1 MMNFMNEMKIKN
13 YSIDYQKDR
22 FTIKKIVRLSKIY
35 RLFSIIIFFSGTFQ
49 IHAQDFYWENPKN
62 FVNADCVFPLVVKN
76 NNENYVFWEEVES
89 KKKEISISLRKYENI
104 NSFYDNRKFSGL
116 IKYSGNEVP
125 DIYSAAVLENGQICV
140 CAATQTG
147 EIFVFS
153 SSDKGKSFEKTKI
166 NTELLLIAPK
176 IYSSSKDTF
185 VLFCSAG
192 IENNFALYYAESAD
206 GKNWSSLKI
215 FEPTENFNNPFIP
228 VLYQSNGNDYVIF
241 QSQFLSIE
249 TNQMSYQL
257 YLTKKNIDK
266 WTTPVLLTDKKS
278 LNQKNTKGF
287 FEFQNQR
294 PNMIYFNG
302 ENYITWERSE
312 NKETSIWIAKFSEN
326 GIIPGSAQE
335 ITSKSNAS
343 RPVFFEYLNDLYVT
357 WFDDRTG
364 HQSIYFAKKTGEY
377 WEETKL
383 ISDKNSNMFVNPL
396 LMKDSLS
403 FVWQKN
409 NRITILSPDKSVLP
423 PSIKPVN
430 FIEGK
435 RTKQKNPSFKIIF
448 PEDSSQIA
456 GYSFLWTKKDDKSE
470 PQEIIENFPKQNS
483 LKFSM
488 EESGEYVLKVKIT
501 DYAGNW
507 SESVNSYF
515 VLDADP
521 PEPPKINITNLDKYG
536 FMQSNTM
543 ALEWEKSVSEDTAGY
558 VYRFDYIGGIPK
570 SIAVS
575 KNHPM
580 KLSDSKVMEI
590 KNQLYQKYEKELF
603 KKRKFQ
609 DKIQT
614 QKLKSKN
621 FYNLKNGVYVFSV
634 AAIDECGNLGE
645 SSSELVILNKYQP
658 STYISSLETIKNEAS
673 EIILTVNGG
682 GFTYDGTI
690 SEIYIDKDGK
700 LPYDL
705 IIKKNEN
712 PYKVTD
718 NSKIININLGN
729 DLEEGKYKIGL
740 LHTDRGIYFSD
751 NILTVLQSGTVKIE
765 GEYQKQSILNSE
777 FETAR
782 YKIQLNLIIA
792 FILIFLVTLV
802 LLFIIVFSIK
812 IKYENNLTEKEVIA
826 LEKGEVMPLIKK
838 EKKKRLPSLK
848 DRLIIFIY
856 TLVVVIVLAV
866 TLQNGVRI
874 INLQEETMA
883 TAMEKRAEVLLESI
897 CSGVKNFFPVNNLL
911 ELTSLPNQKN
921 AMEEVKYIT
930 IIGQKYEDFSS
941 ENINYVWATNDSQI
955 LEKIDTPSLIYGE
968 SELIVSEINDVTKK
982 YLNLDYTIAT
992 KISSLSDKI
1001 EELTKQAEILYRSNV
1016 KEDNDEAERISIMIT
1031 DLRNEIDLQL
1041 QEFSKTAGGS
1051 YPHFDLQN
1059 ISRKNKDFIF
1069 YRPVLYRQG
1078 TTENYVH
1085 AVVYLE
1091 LSTQSMID
1099 ELDRSLVRI
1108 ISFALVIAFLAVV
1121 VGGLGAYFFA
1131 VIIVRPIKKLE
1142 SHVIMIGQTK
1152 NKIHL
1157 KGKDVIIKQ
1166 NDEIGRL
1173 GNAVNNM
1180 THELIANA
1188 EEEKLTMDGKA
1199 VQKAFLPLVDSGVNN
1214 KETFA
1219 EFNDETLECFGYYE
1233 GESGVSGDYFDYK
1246 ILDDTWFCVIKC
1258 DAAGHG
1264 IPAAIIMTVVATI
1277 FRRFFDKWTYKKDGV
1292 NLSILV
1298 EQINDFIEG
1307 LGLKG
1312 KFATLIICLLN
1323 RKNGELYMCNAG
1335 DNLVHIFDSKTKKM
1349 KLLKLSSSP
1358 TAGIFTSELVA
1369 MKGGFIVEKTVLNHQ
1384 DILFLY
1390 TDGIEESTRKIREAD
1405 YSVRQNKVEI
1415 KRMNPKTQT
1424 EETEIKLEDAKE
1436 EFGYERIV
1444 DIIESVYNKKKYI
1457 LYKTDNPNKLEK
1469 LEFDFTK
1476 CQGTVSE
1483 AVLALAS
1490 LEKVFRLY
1498 KSPKVTQKDYVKV
1511 DKKIDDFLLKYF
1523 NIYSEYAAKKSE
1535 NVENAFNYID
1545 YDMVLEDEQSDD
1557 LTLLAIKLK

>member
-1 MMNFMNEMKIKN
+1 MCIFG
-13 YSIDYQKDR
+13 
-22 FTIKKIVRLSKIY
+22 LSKV
-35 RLFSIIIFFSGTFQ
+35 
-49 IHAQDFYWENPKN
+49 HAQDFYWEKPKT
-62 FVNADCVFPLVVKN
+62 FVNAESVFPLVAKN
-76 NNENYVFWEEVES
+76 SNESYVFWEEVES
-89 KKKEISISLRKYENI
+89 KKKEISISLRKYENL
-104 NSFYDNRKFSGL
+104 NSFYDNRTFSGV

-125 DIYSAAVLENGQICV
+125 DIYSAAVLENGTIAV

-147 EIFVFS
+147 DIFVFS

-166 NTELLLIAPK
+166 DTELLLIAPK
-176 IYSSSKDTF
+176 IYASSKEKF
-185 VLFCSAG
+185 ILFCSVG
-192 IENNFALYYAESAD
+192 FENNFLLYYAESAD
-206 GKNWSSLKI
+206 GKNWSKLKV
-215 FEPTENFNNPFIP
+215 FEPAESFSNPFIP
-228 VLYQSNGNDYVIF
+228 VLYKSNGNDYVVF
-241 QSQFLSIE
+241 QSQYLSVE
-249 TNQMSYQL
+249 TNQISYQL
-257 YLTKKNIDK
+257 YLTKKNNEQ
-266 WTTPVLLTDKKS
+266 WTVPVLLTDRKS

-294 PNMIYFNG
+294 PNMINFDS
-302 ENYITWERSE
+302 ENYIAWERSE
-312 NKETSIWIAKFSEN
+312 NKDTSIWFAKFSEN

-335 ITSKSNAS
+335 ITSKANAS
-343 RPVFFEYLNDLYVT
+343 RPIFFEYQNDLYLT

-396 LMKDSLS
+396 IIEDSLS

-409 NRITILSPDKSVLP
+409 NRIAILSPDKSVLP
-423 PSIKPVN
+423 PVVKPVN
-430 FIEGK
+430 FVEGK
-435 RTKQKNPSFKIIF
+435 KTKQKNPSFKIIF

-456 GYSFLWTKKDDKSE
+456 GYSFLWTKKDDENE
-470 PQEIIENFPKQNS
+470 PPELIEHFLKENN

-507 SESVNSYF
+507 SETVNSNF
-515 VLDADP
+515 VLDIDP
-521 PEPPKINITNLDKYG
+521 PKPPEIKLNNLDKYG
-536 FMQSNTM
+536 FMHSNSM
-543 ALEWEKSVSEDTAGY
+543 KLEWQKSESEDTAGY
-558 VYRFDYIGGIPK
+558 VYRFDYAGGIPK

-580 KLSDSKVMEI
+580 KLSDAKVLEI
-590 KNQLYQKYEKELF
+590 KNQLYQKYEKELL

-614 QKLKSKN
+614 QGLKSKN
-621 FYNLKNGVYVFSV
+621 YYNLRNGVYVFSV

-645 SSSELVILNKYQP
+645 SSSALVILNKYQP
-658 STYISSLETIKNEAS
+658 STYISSVESQKNEAS
-673 EIILTVNGG
+673 EIILTVYGG

-705 IIKKNEN
+705 VIKNTEN
-712 PYKVTD
+712 PFKVSD

-729 DLEEGKYKIGL
+729 DLEEGQYKIGL
-740 LHTDRGIYFSD
+740 LHTDRGLYFSD

-765 GEYQKQSILNSE
+765 GEYHRQSKLNSD
-777 FETAR
+777 FESAE

-792 FILIFLVTLV
+792 FILIVLVTIV
-802 LLFIIVFSIK
+802 LLFFIIFSIK
-812 IKYENNLTEKEVIA
+812 LKCEKNLTKKEVRA
-826 LEKGEVMPLIKK
+826 LEKGEIMPLVKK

-848 DRLIIFIY
+848 DKLIIFIY

-866 TLQNGVRI
+866 TMQNGMRI

-883 TAMEKRAEVLLESI
+883 TALENRAEVLLESI
-897 CSGVKNFFPVNNLL
+897 CTGVKNFFPVNNLL

-941 ENINYVWATNDSQI
+941 ENLNYVWATNDSQI
-955 LEKIDTPSLIYGE
+955 LEKIDTSSLIYGE
-968 SELIVSEINDVTKK
+968 SELTVSEINDVTKK

-992 KISSLSDKI
+992 NLSDLSNKI
-1001 EELTKQAEILYRSNV
+1001 EDLTKQAEILYKSNV
-1016 KEDNDEAERISIMIT
+1016 QADNDEADRISVMIT
-1031 DLRNEIDLQL
+1031 DLRNEIDIQV
-1041 QEFSKTAGGS
+1041 QDYSKIAGGS
-1051 YPHFDLQN
+1051 YPQFDLHN
-1059 ISRKNKDFIF
+1059 INRKNKDFIF
-1069 YRPVLYRQG
+1069 YKPVLYRQG

-1091 LSTQSMID
+1091 LSTQSLID
-1099 ELDRSLVRI
+1099 ELDRSLFKI
-1108 ISFALVIAFLAVV
+1108 ISFAIIIAFFAVV

-1157 KGKDVIIKQ
+1157 KGQDVVIKQ

-1199 VQKAFLPLVDSGVNN
+1199 VQKAFLPLVDSGFNN
-1214 KETFA
+1214 KQTFA
-1219 EFNDETLECFGYYE
+1219 EFSDDKLECFGYYE

-1292 NLSILV
+1292 NLSLLV

-1349 KLLKLSSSP
+1349 KLLQLSSSP
-1358 TAGIFTSELVA
+1358 TAGIFTSELVS
-1369 MKGGFIVEKTVLNHQ
+1369 MKGGFVVEKTVLNHG

-1405 YSVRQNKVEI
+1405 YSVRQNQVEV
-1415 KRMNPKTQT
+1415 KRMNLETHK
-1424 EETEIKLEDAKE
+1424 EETEIKMEDSKE

-1444 DIIESVYNKKKYI
+1444 NIIESVYNKKKYI
-1457 LYKTDNPNKLEK
+1457 LQKIDNPDKQEK

-1498 KSPKVTQKDYVKV
+1498 KSPQVTQKDYVKV

>member
-1 MMNFMNEMKIKN
+1 MNGMKRKN
-13 YSIDYQKDR
+13 DRIYYQKESV
-22 FTIKKIVRLSKIY
+22 TIKKIVSLSIMF
-35 RLFSIIIFFSGTFQ
+35 RFFSIIMCIFGLSKV
-49 IHAQDFYWENPKN
+49 HAQDFYWENPKT
-62 FVNADCVFPLVVKN
+62 FVNAESVFPLVAKN
-76 NNENYVFWEEVES
+76 SNESYVFWEEVES
-89 KKKEISISLRKYENI
+89 KKKEISISLRKYENL
-104 NSFYDNRKFSGL
+104 NSFYDNRTFSGV

-125 DIYSAAVLENGQICV
+125 DIYSAAVLENGTIAV

-147 EIFVFS
+147 DIFVFS

-166 NTELLLIAPK
+166 DTELLLIAPK
-176 IYSSSKDTF
+176 IYASSKEKF
-185 VLFCSAG
+185 ILFCSVG
-192 IENNFALYYAESAD
+192 FENNFLLYYAESAD
-206 GKNWSSLKI
+206 GKNWSKLKV
-215 FEPTENFNNPFIP
+215 FEPAESFSNPFIP
-228 VLYQSNGNDYVIF
+228 VLYKSNENDYVVF
-241 QSQFLSIE
+241 QSQYLSVE
-249 TNQMSYQL
+249 TNQISYQL
-257 YLTKKNIDK
+257 YLTKKNNEQ
-266 WTTPVLLTDKKS
+266 WTVPVLLTDRKS

-294 PNMIYFNG
+294 PNMINFDS
-302 ENYITWERSE
+302 ENYIAWERSE
-312 NKETSIWIAKFSEN
+312 NKDTSIWFAKFSEN

-335 ITSKSNAS
+335 ITSKANAS
-343 RPVFFEYLNDLYVT
+343 RPIFFEYQNDLYLT
-357 WFDDRTG
+357 WFDDRSG

-396 LMKDSLS
+396 IIEDSLS

-409 NRITILSPDKSVLP
+409 NRIAILSPDKSVLP
-423 PSIKPVN
+423 PVVKPVN
-430 FIEGK
+430 FVEGK
-435 RTKQKNPSFKIIF
+435 KTKQKNPSFKIIF

-456 GYSFLWTKKDDKSE
+456 GYSFLWTKKDDE
-470 PQEIIENFPKQNS
+470 NQPPELIEHFLKENN

-507 SESVNSYF
+507 SETVNSNF
-515 VLDADP
+515 VLDINPPKP
-521 PEPPKINITNLDKYG
+521 PEIKLNNLDKYG
-536 FMQSNTM
+536 FMHSNSM
-543 ALEWEKSVSEDTAGY
+543 KLEWQKSESEDTAGY
-558 VYRFDYIGGIPK
+558 VYRFDYAGGIPK

-580 KLSDSKVMEI
+580 KLSDAKVLEI
-590 KNQLYQKYEKELF
+590 KNQLYQKYEKELL

-614 QKLKSKN
+614 QGLKSKN
-621 FYNLKNGVYVFSV
+621 YYNLRNGVYVFSV

-645 SSSELVILNKYQP
+645 SSSALVILNKYQP
-658 STYISSLETIKNEAS
+658 STYISSVETQKNEAS
-673 EIILTVNGG
+673 EIILTVYGG

-705 IIKKNEN
+705 VIKNTEN
-712 PYKVTD
+712 PFKVSD

-740 LHTDRGIYFSD
+740 LHTDRGLYFSD

-765 GEYQKQSILNSE
+765 GEYHRQSKLNSD
-777 FETAR
+777 FELAE

-792 FILIFLVTLV
+792 FILIVLVTIV
-802 LLFIIVFSIK
+802 LLFFIIFSIK
-812 IKYENNLTEKEVIA
+812 LKCEKNLTKKEVRA
-826 LEKGEVMPLIKK
+826 LEKGEIMPLVKK

-848 DRLIIFIY
+848 DKLIIFIY

-866 TLQNGVRI
+866 TMQNGMRI

-883 TAMEKRAEVLLESI
+883 TALENRAEVLLESI
-897 CSGVKNFFPVNNLL
+897 CTGVKNFFPVNNLL

-941 ENINYVWATNDSQI
+941 ENLNYVWATNDSQI
-955 LEKIDTPSLIYGE
+955 LEKIDTSSLIYGE
-968 SELIVSEINDVTKK
+968 SELTVSEINDVTKK

-992 KISSLSDKI
+992 NLSDLSNKI
-1001 EELTKQAEILYRSNV
+1001 EDLTKQAEILYKSNV
-1016 KEDNDEAERISIMIT
+1016 QADNDEADRISVMIT
-1031 DLRNEIDLQL
+1031 DLRNEIDIQV
-1041 QEFSKTAGGS
+1041 QDYSKIAGGS
-1051 YPHFDLQN
+1051 YPQFDLHN
-1059 ISRKNKDFIF
+1059 INRKNKDFIF
-1069 YRPVLYRQG
+1069 YKPVLYRQG

-1091 LSTQSMID
+1091 LSTQSLID
-1099 ELDRSLVRI
+1099 ELDRSLFKI
-1108 ISFALVIAFLAVV
+1108 ISFAIIIAFFAVV

-1157 KGKDVIIKQ
+1157 KGQDVVIKQ

-1199 VQKAFLPLVDSGVNN
+1199 VQKAFLPLVDSGFNN
-1214 KETFA
+1214 KQTFA
-1219 EFNDETLECFGYYE
+1219 EFSDDKLECFGYYE

-1292 NLSILV
+1292 NLSLLV

-1349 KLLKLSSSP
+1349 KLLQLSSSP
-1358 TAGIFTSELVA
+1358 TAGIFTSELVS
-1369 MKGGFIVEKTVLNHQ
+1369 MKGGFVVEKTVLKHG

-1405 YSVRQNKVEI
+1405 YSVRQNQVEV
-1415 KRMNPKTQT
+1415 KRMNLETHK
-1424 EETEIKLEDAKE
+1424 EETEIKMEDSKE

-1444 DIIESVYNKKKYI
+1444 NIIESVYNKKKYI
-1457 LYKTDNPNKLEK
+1457 LQKIDNPDKQEK

-1498 KSPKVTQKDYVKV
+1498 KSPQVTQKDYVKV

>member
-1 MMNFMNEMKIKN
+1 MKRKN
-13 YSIDYQKDR
+13 DRIYYQKESV
-22 FTIKKIVRLSKIY
+22 TIKKIVSLSIMF
-35 RLFSIIIFFSGTFQ
+35 RFFSIIMCIFGLSKV
-49 IHAQDFYWENPKN
+49 HAQDFYWENPKT
-62 FVNADCVFPLVVKN
+62 FVNAESVFPLVAKN
-76 NNENYVFWEEVES
+76 SNESYVFWEEVES
-89 KKKEISISLRKYENI
+89 KKKEISISLRKYENL
-104 NSFYDNRKFSGL
+104 NSFYDNRTFSGV

-125 DIYSAAVLENGQICV
+125 DIYSAAVLENGTIAV

-147 EIFVFS
+147 DIFVFS

-166 NTELLLIAPK
+166 DTELLLIAPK
-176 IYSSSKDTF
+176 IYASSKEKF
-185 VLFCSAG
+185 ILFCSVG
-192 IENNFALYYAESAD
+192 FENNFLLYYAESAD
-206 GKNWSSLKI
+206 GKNWSKLKV
-215 FEPTENFNNPFIP
+215 FEPAESFSNPFIP
-228 VLYQSNGNDYVIF
+228 VLYKSNGNDYVVF
-241 QSQFLSIE
+241 QSQYLSVE

-257 YLTKKNIDK
+257 YLTKKNNDK
-266 WTTPVLLTDKKS
+266 WTVPVLLTDRKS

-294 PNMIYFNG
+294 PNMINFDS
-302 ENYITWERSE
+302 ENYIAWERSE
-312 NKETSIWIAKFSEN
+312 NKDTSIWFAKFSEN

-335 ITSKSNAS
+335 ITSKANAS
-343 RPVFFEYLNDLYVT
+343 RPIFFEYQNDLYLT

-396 LMKDSLS
+396 IIEDSLS

-409 NRITILSPDKSVLP
+409 NRIAILSPDKSVLP
-423 PSIKPVN
+423 PVVKPVN
-430 FIEGK
+430 FVEGK
-435 RTKQKNPSFKIIF
+435 KTKQKNPSFKIIF

-456 GYSFLWTKKDDKSE
+456 GYSFLWTKKDDENE
-470 PQEIIENFPKQNS
+470 PPELIEHFLKENN

-507 SESVNSYF
+507 SETVNSNF
-515 VLDADP
+515 VLDIDP
-521 PEPPKINITNLDKYG
+521 PKPPEIKLNNLDKYG
-536 FMQSNTM
+536 FMHSNSM
-543 ALEWEKSVSEDTAGY
+543 KLEWQKSESEDTAGY
-558 VYRFDYIGGIPK
+558 VYRFDYAGGIPK

-580 KLSDSKVMEI
+580 KLSDANVLEI
-590 KNQLYQKYEKELF
+590 KNQLYQKYEKELL

-614 QKLKSKN
+614 QGLQSKN
-621 FYNLKNGVYVFSV
+621 YYNLRNGVYVFSV

-645 SSSELVILNKYQP
+645 SSSALVILNKYQP
-658 STYISSLETIKNEAS
+658 STYISSVETQKNEAS
-673 EIILTVNGG
+673 EIILTVYGG

-705 IIKKNEN
+705 VIKNTEN
-712 PYKVTD
+712 PFKVSD

-740 LHTDRGIYFSD
+740 LHTDRGLYFSD

-765 GEYQKQSILNSE
+765 GEYHRQSKLNSD
-777 FETAR
+777 FESAE

-792 FILIFLVTLV
+792 FILIVLVTIV
-802 LLFIIVFSIK
+802 LLFFIIFSIK
-812 IKYENNLTEKEVIA
+812 LKCEKNLTKKEVRA
-826 LEKGEVMPLIKK
+826 LEKGEIMPLVKK

-848 DRLIIFIY
+848 DKLIIFIY
-856 TLVVVIVLAV
+856 TLVVVIVLVV
-866 TLQNGVRI
+866 TMQNGMRI

-883 TAMEKRAEVLLESI
+883 TALENRAEVLLESI
-897 CSGVKNFFPVNNLL
+897 CTGVKNFFPVNNLL

-941 ENINYVWATNDSQI
+941 ENLNYVWATNDSQI
-955 LEKIDTPSLIYGE
+955 LEKIDTSSLIYGE
-968 SELIVSEINDVTKK
+968 SELTVSEINDVTKK

-992 KISSLSDKI
+992 NLSDLSNKI
-1001 EELTKQAEILYRSNV
+1001 EDLTKQAEILYKSNV
-1016 KEDNDEAERISIMIT
+1016 QTDNDEADRISVMIT
-1031 DLRNEIDLQL
+1031 DLRNEIDIQV
-1041 QEFSKTAGGS
+1041 QDYSKTAGGS
-1051 YPHFDLQN
+1051 YPQFDLHN
-1059 ISRKNKDFIF
+1059 INRKNKDFIF
-1069 YRPVLYRQG
+1069 YKPVLYRQG

-1091 LSTQSMID
+1091 LSTQSLID
-1099 ELDRSLVRI
+1099 ELDRSLFKI
-1108 ISFALVIAFLAVV
+1108 ISFAIIIAFFAVV

-1157 KGKDVIIKQ
+1157 KGQDVVIKQ

-1199 VQKAFLPLVDSGVNN
+1199 VQKAFLPLVDSGFNN
-1214 KETFA
+1214 KQTFA
-1219 EFNDETLECFGYYE
+1219 EFSDDKLECFGYYE

-1292 NLSILV
+1292 NLSLLV

-1349 KLLKLSSSP
+1349 KLLQLSSSP
-1358 TAGIFTSELVA
+1358 TAGIFTSELVS
-1369 MKGGFIVEKTVLNHQ
+1369 MKGGFVVEKTVLKHG

-1405 YSVRQNKVEI
+1405 YSVRQNQVEV
-1415 KRMNPKTQT
+1415 KRMNLETHK
-1424 EETEIKLEDAKE
+1424 EETEIKMEDSKE

-1444 DIIESVYNKKKYI
+1444 NIIESVYNKKKYI
-1457 LYKTDNPNKLEK
+1457 LQKIDNPDKQEK

-1498 KSPKVTQKDYVKV
+1498 KSPQVTQKDYVKV

>member
-1 MMNFMNEMKIKN
+1 MKRKN
-13 YSIDYQKDR
+13 DRIYYQKESV
-22 FTIKKIVRLSKIY
+22 TIKKIVSLSIMF
-35 RLFSIIIFFSGTFQ
+35 RFFSIIMCIFGLSKV
-49 IHAQDFYWENPKN
+49 HAQDFYWENPKT
-62 FVNADCVFPLVVKN
+62 FVNAESVFPLVAKN
-76 NNENYVFWEEVES
+76 SNESYVFWEEVES
-89 KKKEISISLRKYENI
+89 KKKEISISLRKYENL
-104 NSFYDNRKFSGL
+104 NSFYDNRTFSGV

-125 DIYSAAVLENGQICV
+125 DIYSAAVLENGTIAV

-147 EIFVFS
+147 DIFVFS

-166 NTELLLIAPK
+166 DTELLLIAPK
-176 IYSSSKDTF
+176 IYASSKEKF
-185 VLFCSAG
+185 ILFCSVG
-192 IENNFALYYAESAD
+192 FENNFLLYYAESAD
-206 GKNWSSLKI
+206 GKNWSKLKV
-215 FEPTENFNNPFIP
+215 FEPAESFSNPFIP
-228 VLYQSNGNDYVIF
+228 VLYKSNGNDYVVF
-241 QSQFLSIE
+241 QSQYLSVE

-257 YLTKKNIDK
+257 YLTKRNNEQ
-266 WTTPVLLTDKKS
+266 WTVPVLLTDRKS

-294 PNMIYFNG
+294 PNMINFDS
-302 ENYITWERSE
+302 ENYIAWERSE
-312 NKETSIWIAKFSEN
+312 NKDTSIWFAKFSEN

-335 ITSKSNAS
+335 ITSNANAS
-343 RPVFFEYLNDLYVT
+343 RPIFFEYQNDLYLT

-396 LMKDSLS
+396 IIEDSLS

-409 NRITILSPDKSVLP
+409 NRIAILSPDKSVLP
-423 PSIKPVN
+423 PVVKPVN
-430 FIEGK
+430 FVEGK
-435 RTKQKNPSFKIIF
+435 KTKQKNPSFKIIF

-456 GYSFLWTKKDDKSE
+456 GYSFLWTKKDDENE
-470 PQEIIENFPKQNS
+470 PPELIEHFLKENN

-507 SESVNSYF
+507 SETVNSNF
-515 VLDADP
+515 VLDIDP
-521 PEPPKINITNLDKYG
+521 PKPPEIKLNNLDKYG
-536 FMQSNTM
+536 FMHSNSM
-543 ALEWEKSVSEDTAGY
+543 KLEWQKSESEDTAGY
-558 VYRFDYIGGIPK
+558 VYRFDYAGGIPK

-580 KLSDSKVMEI
+580 KLSDAKVLEI
-590 KNQLYQKYEKELF
+590 KNQLYQKYEKELL

-614 QKLKSKN
+614 KELKSKN
-621 FYNLKNGVYVFSV
+621 YYNLRNGVYVFSV

-645 SSSELVILNKYQP
+645 SSSALVILNKYQP
-658 STYISSLETIKNEAS
+658 STYISSVETQKNEAS
-673 EIILTVNGG
+673 EIILTVYGG

-705 IIKKNEN
+705 VVKNTEN
-712 PYKVTD
+712 PFKVSD

-740 LHTDRGIYFSD
+740 LHTDRGLYFSD

-765 GEYQKQSILNSE
+765 GEYHRQSKLNSD
-777 FETAR
+777 FESAE

-792 FILIFLVTLV
+792 FILIVLVTIV
-802 LLFIIVFSIK
+802 LLFFIIFSIK
-812 IKYENNLTEKEVIA
+812 LKCEKNLTKKEVRA
-826 LEKGEVMPLIKK
+826 LEKGEIMPLVKK

-848 DRLIIFIY
+848 DKLIIFIY

-866 TLQNGVRI
+866 TMQNGMRI

-883 TAMEKRAEVLLESI
+883 TALENRAEVLLESI
-897 CSGVKNFFPVNNLL
+897 CTGVKNFFPVNNLL

-941 ENINYVWATNDSQI
+941 ENLNYVWATNDSQI
-955 LEKIDTPSLIYGE
+955 LEKIDTSSLIYGE
-968 SELIVSEINDVTKK
+968 SELTVSEINDVTKK

-992 KISSLSDKI
+992 NLSDLSNKI
-1001 EELTKQAEILYRSNV
+1001 EDLTKQAEILYKSNV
-1016 KEDNDEAERISIMIT
+1016 QADNDEADRISVMIT
-1031 DLRNEIDLQL
+1031 DLRNEIDIQV
-1041 QEFSKTAGGS
+1041 QDYSKTAGGS
-1051 YPHFDLQN
+1051 YPQFDLHN
-1059 ISRKNKDFIF
+1059 INRKNKDFIF
-1069 YRPVLYRQG
+1069 YKPVLYRQG

-1091 LSTQSMID
+1091 LSTQSLID
-1099 ELDRSLVRI
+1099 ELDRSLFKI
-1108 ISFALVIAFLAVV
+1108 ISFAIIIAFFAVV

-1157 KGKDVIIKQ
+1157 KGQDVVIKQ

-1199 VQKAFLPLVDSGVNN
+1199 VQKAFLPLVDSGFNN
-1214 KETFA
+1214 KQTFA
-1219 EFNDETLECFGYYE
+1219 EFSDDKLECFGYYE

-1292 NLSILV
+1292 NLSLLV

-1349 KLLKLSSSP
+1349 KLLQLSSSP
-1358 TAGIFTSELVA
+1358 TAGIFTSELVS
-1369 MKGGFIVEKTVLNHQ
+1369 MKGGFVVEKTVLNHG

-1405 YSVRQNKVEI
+1405 YSVRQNQVEV
-1415 KRMNPKTQT
+1415 KRMNLETHK
-1424 EETEIKLEDAKE
+1424 EETEIKMEDSKE

-1444 DIIESVYNKKKYI
+1444 NIIESVYNKKKYI
-1457 LYKTDNPNKLEK
+1457 LQKIDNPDKQEK

-1498 KSPKVTQKDYVKV
+1498 KSPQVTQKDYVKV

>member
-1 MMNFMNEMKIKN
+1 MKRKN
-13 YSIDYQKDR
+13 DRIYYQKESM
-22 FTIKKIVRLSKIY
+22 TIKKIVRLSIIF
-35 RLFSIIIFFSGTFQ
+35 RFFSIIMCIFGLSKV
-49 IHAQDFYWENPKN
+49 HAQDFYWENPKT
-62 FVNADCVFPLVVKN
+62 FVNAESVFPLVAKN
-76 NNENYVFWEEVES
+76 SNESYVFWEEVES
-89 KKKEISISLRKYENI
+89 KKKEISISLRKYENL
-104 NSFYDNRKFSGL
+104 NSFYDNRTFSGV

-125 DIYSAAVLENGQICV
+125 DIYSAAVLENGTIAV

-147 EIFVFS
+147 DIFVFS

-166 NTELLLIAPK
+166 DTELLLIAPK
-176 IYSSSKDTF
+176 IYASSKEKF
-185 VLFCSAG
+185 ILFCSVG
-192 IENNFALYYAESAD
+192 FENNFLLYYAESAD
-206 GKNWSSLKI
+206 GKNWSKLKV
-215 FEPTENFNNPFIP
+215 FEPAESFSNPFIP
-228 VLYQSNGNDYVIF
+228 VLYKSNGNDYVVF
-241 QSQFLSIE
+241 QSQYLSVE

-257 YLTKKNIDK
+257 YLTKRNNEQ
-266 WTTPVLLTDKKS
+266 WTVPVLLTDRKS

-294 PNMIYFNG
+294 PNMINFDS
-302 ENYITWERSE
+302 ENYIAWERSE
-312 NKETSIWIAKFSEN
+312 NKDTSIWFAKFSEN

-335 ITSKSNAS
+335 ITSNANAS
-343 RPVFFEYLNDLYVT
+343 RPIFFEYQNDLYLT

-396 LMKDSLS
+396 IIEDSLS

-409 NRITILSPDKSVLP
+409 NRIAILSPDKSVLP
-423 PSIKPVN
+423 PVVKPVN
-430 FIEGK
+430 FVEGK
-435 RTKQKNPSFKIIF
+435 KTKQKNPSYKIIF

-456 GYSFLWTKKDDKSE
+456 GYSFLWTKKDDENE
-470 PQEIIENFPKQNS
+470 PPELIEHFPKENN

-507 SESVNSYF
+507 SETVNSNF
-515 VLDADP
+515 VLDIDP
-521 PEPPKINITNLDKYG
+521 PKPPEIKLNNLDKYG
-536 FMQSNTM
+536 FMHSNSM
-543 ALEWEKSVSEDTAGY
+543 KLEWQKSESEDTAGY
-558 VYRFDYIGGIPK
+558 VYRFDYAGGIPK

-580 KLSDSKVMEI
+580 KLSDAKVLEI
-590 KNQLYQKYEKELF
+590 KNQLYQKYEKELL

-614 QKLKSKN
+614 KELKSKN
-621 FYNLKNGVYVFSV
+621 YYNLRNGVYVFSV

-645 SSSELVILNKYQP
+645 SSSALVILNKYQP
-658 STYISSLETIKNEAS
+658 STYISSVETQKNEAS
-673 EIILTVNGG
+673 EIILTVYGG

-705 IIKKNEN
+705 VVKNTEN
-712 PYKVTD
+712 PFKVSD

-740 LHTDRGIYFSD
+740 LHTDRGLYFSD

-765 GEYQKQSILNSE
+765 GEYHRQSKLNSD
-777 FETAR
+777 FESAE

-792 FILIFLVTLV
+792 FILIVLVTIV
-802 LLFIIVFSIK
+802 LLFFIIFSIK
-812 IKYENNLTEKEVIA
+812 LKCEKNLTKKEVRA
-826 LEKGEVMPLIKK
+826 LEKGEIMPLVKK

-848 DRLIIFIY
+848 DKLIIFIY
-856 TLVVVIVLAV
+856 TLVVVIVLVV
-866 TLQNGVRI
+866 TMQNGMRI

-883 TAMEKRAEVLLESI
+883 TALENRAEVLLESI
-897 CSGVKNFFPVNNLL
+897 CTGVKNFFPVNNLL

-941 ENINYVWATNDSQI
+941 ENLNYVWATNDSQI
-955 LEKIDTPSLIYGE
+955 LEKIDTSSLIYGE
-968 SELIVSEINDVTKK
+968 SELTVSEINDVTKK

-992 KISSLSDKI
+992 NLSDLSNKI
-1001 EELTKQAEILYRSNV
+1001 EDLTKQAEILYKSNV
-1016 KEDNDEAERISIMIT
+1016 QADNDEADRISVMIT
-1031 DLRNEIDLQL
+1031 DLRNEIDIQV
-1041 QEFSKTAGGS
+1041 QDYSKIAGGS
-1051 YPHFDLQN
+1051 YPQFDLHN
-1059 ISRKNKDFIF
+1059 INRKNKDFIF
-1069 YRPVLYRQG
+1069 YKPVLYRQG

-1091 LSTQSMID
+1091 LSTQSLID
-1099 ELDRSLVRI
+1099 ELDRSLFKI
-1108 ISFALVIAFLAVV
+1108 ISFAIIIAFFAVV

-1157 KGKDVIIKQ
+1157 KGQDVVIKQ

-1199 VQKAFLPLVDSGVNN
+1199 VQKAFLPLVDSGFNN
-1214 KETFA
+1214 KQTFA
-1219 EFNDETLECFGYYE
+1219 EFSDDKLECFGYYE

-1292 NLSILV
+1292 NLSLLV

-1349 KLLKLSSSP
+1349 KLLQLSSSP
-1358 TAGIFTSELVA
+1358 TAGIFTSELVS
-1369 MKGGFIVEKTVLNHQ
+1369 MKGGFVVEKTVLKHG

-1405 YSVRQNKVEI
+1405 YSVRQNQVEV
-1415 KRMNPKTQT
+1415 KRMNLETHK
-1424 EETEIKLEDAKE
+1424 EETEIKMEDSKE

-1444 DIIESVYNKKKYI
+1444 NIIESVYNKKKYI
-1457 LYKTDNPNKLEK
+1457 LQKIDNPDKQEK

-1498 KSPKVTQKDYVKV
+1498 KSPQVTQKDYVKV

>member
-1 MMNFMNEMKIKN
+1 MKRKN
-13 YSIDYQKDR
+13 DRIYYQKESK
-22 FTIKKIVRLSKIY
+22 TIKKIVRLSIIF
-35 RLFSIIIFFSGTFQ
+35 RFFSIIMCIFGLSKV
-49 IHAQDFYWENPKN
+49 HAQDFYWENPKT
-62 FVNADCVFPLVVKN
+62 FVNAESVFPLVAKN
-76 NNENYVFWEEVES
+76 SNESYVFWEEVES
-89 KKKEISISLRKYENI
+89 KKKEISISLRKYENL
-104 NSFYDNRKFSGL
+104 NSFYDNRTFSGV

-125 DIYSAAVLENGQICV
+125 DIYSAAVLENGTIAV

-147 EIFVFS
+147 DIFVFS

-166 NTELLLIAPK
+166 DTELLLIAPK
-176 IYSSSKDTF
+176 IYASSKEKF
-185 VLFCSAG
+185 ILFCSVG
-192 IENNFALYYAESAD
+192 FENNFLLYYAESAD
-206 GKNWSSLKI
+206 GKNWSKLKV
-215 FEPTENFNNPFIP
+215 FEPAESFSNPFIP
-228 VLYQSNGNDYVIF
+228 VLYKSNGNDYVVF
-241 QSQFLSIE
+241 QSQYLSVE
-249 TNQMSYQL
+249 TNQISYQL
-257 YLTKKNIDK
+257 YLTKKNNEQ
-266 WTTPVLLTDKKS
+266 WTVPVLLTDRKS

-294 PNMIYFNG
+294 PNMINFDS
-302 ENYITWERSE
+302 ENYIAWERSE
-312 NKETSIWIAKFSEN
+312 NKDTSIWFAKFSEN

-335 ITSKSNAS
+335 ITSKANAS
-343 RPVFFEYLNDLYVT
+343 RPIFFEYQNDLYLT

-396 LMKDSLS
+396 IIEDSLS

-409 NRITILSPDKSVLP
+409 NRIAILSPDKSVLP
-423 PSIKPVN
+423 PVVKPVN
-430 FIEGK
+430 FVEGK
-435 RTKQKNPSFKIIF
+435 KTKQKNPSYKIIF

-456 GYSFLWTKKDDKSE
+456 GYSFLWTKKDDENE
-470 PQEIIENFPKQNS
+470 PPELIEHFPKENN

-488 EESGEYVLKVKIT
+488 EESGDYVLKVKIT

-507 SESVNSYF
+507 SETVNSNF
-515 VLDADP
+515 VLDIDP
-521 PEPPKINITNLDKYG
+521 PKPPEIKLNNLDKYG
-536 FMQSNTM
+536 FMHSNSM
-543 ALEWEKSVSEDTAGY
+543 KLEWQESESEDTAGY
-558 VYRFDYIGGIPK
+558 VYRFDYAGGIPK

-580 KLSDSKVMEI
+580 KLSDAKVLEI
-590 KNQLYQKYEKELF
+590 KNQLYQKYEKELL

-614 QKLKSKN
+614 QELKSKN
-621 FYNLKNGVYVFSV
+621 YYNLRNGVYVFSV

-645 SSSELVILNKYQP
+645 SSSALVILNKYQP
-658 STYISSLETIKNEAS
+658 STYISSVETQKNEAS
-673 EIILTVNGG
+673 EIILTVYGG

-705 IIKKNEN
+705 VVKNTEN
-712 PYKVTD
+712 PFKVSD

-740 LHTDRGIYFSD
+740 LHTDRGLYFSD

-765 GEYQKQSILNSE
+765 GEYHRQSKLNSD
-777 FETAR
+777 FESAE

-792 FILIFLVTLV
+792 FILIVLVTIV
-802 LLFIIVFSIK
+802 LLFFIIFSIK
-812 IKYENNLTEKEVIA
+812 LKCEKNLTKKEVRA
-826 LEKGEVMPLIKK
+826 LEKGEIMPLVKK

-848 DRLIIFIY
+848 DKLIIFIY

-866 TLQNGVRI
+866 TMQNGMRI

-883 TAMEKRAEVLLESI
+883 TALENRAEVLLESI
-897 CSGVKNFFPVNNLL
+897 CTGVKNFFPVNNLL

-941 ENINYVWATNDSQI
+941 ENLNYVWATNDSQI
-955 LEKIDTPSLIYGE
+955 LEKIDTSSLIYGE
-968 SELIVSEINDVTKK
+968 SELTVSEINDVTKK

-992 KISSLSDKI
+992 NLSDLSNKI
-1001 EELTKQAEILYRSNV
+1001 EDLTKQAEILYKSNV
-1016 KEDNDEAERISIMIT
+1016 QADNDEADRISVMIT
-1031 DLRNEIDLQL
+1031 DLRNEIDIQV
-1041 QEFSKTAGGS
+1041 QDYSKTAGGS
-1051 YPHFDLQN
+1051 YPQFDLHN
-1059 ISRKNKDFIF
+1059 INRKNKDFIF
-1069 YRPVLYRQG
+1069 YKPVLYRQG

-1085 AVVYLE
+1085 AVVYFE
-1091 LSTQSMID
+1091 LSTQSLID
-1099 ELDRSLVRI
+1099 ELDRSLFKI
-1108 ISFALVIAFLAVV
+1108 ISFAIIIAFFAVV

-1157 KGKDVIIKQ
+1157 KGQDVVIKQ

-1199 VQKAFLPLVDSGVNN
+1199 VQKAFLPLVDSGFNN
-1214 KETFA
+1214 KQTFA
-1219 EFNDETLECFGYYE
+1219 EFSDDKLECFGYYE

-1292 NLSILV
+1292 NLSLLV

-1349 KLLKLSSSP
+1349 KLLQLSSSP
-1358 TAGIFTSELVA
+1358 TAGIFTSELVS
-1369 MKGGFIVEKTVLNHQ
+1369 MKGGFVVEKTVLNHG

-1405 YSVRQNKVEI
+1405 YSVRQNQVEV
-1415 KRMNPKTQT
+1415 KRMNLETHK
-1424 EETEIKLEDAKE
+1424 EETEIKMEDSKE

-1444 DIIESVYNKKKYI
+1444 NIIESVYNKKKYI
-1457 LYKTDNPNKLEK
+1457 LQKIDNPDKQEK

-1498 KSPKVTQKDYVKV
+1498 KSPQVTQKDYVKV

>member
-1 MMNFMNEMKIKN
+1 MKRKN
-13 YSIDYQKDR
+13 DRIYYQKESM
-22 FTIKKIVRLSKIY
+22 TIKKIVRLSIIF
-35 RLFSIIIFFSGTFQ
+35 RFFSIIMCIFGLSKV
-49 IHAQDFYWENPKN
+49 HAQDFYWENPKT
-62 FVNADCVFPLVVKN
+62 FVNAESVFPLVAKN
-76 NNENYVFWEEVES
+76 SNESYVFWEEVES
-89 KKKEISISLRKYENI
+89 KKKEISISLRKYENL
-104 NSFYDNRKFSGL
+104 NSFYDNRTFSGV

-125 DIYSAAVLENGQICV
+125 DIYSAAVLENGTIAV

-147 EIFVFS
+147 DIFVFS

-166 NTELLLIAPK
+166 DTELLLIAPK
-176 IYSSSKDTF
+176 IYASSKEKF
-185 VLFCSAG
+185 ILFCSVG
-192 IENNFALYYAESAD
+192 FENNFLLYYAESAD
-206 GKNWSSLKI
+206 GKNWSKLKV
-215 FEPTENFNNPFIP
+215 FEPAESFSNPFIP
-228 VLYQSNGNDYVIF
+228 VLYKSNGNDYVVF
-241 QSQFLSIE
+241 QSQYLSVE

-257 YLTKKNIDK
+257 YLTKKNNDK
-266 WTTPVLLTDKKS
+266 WTVPVLLTDRKS

-294 PNMIYFNG
+294 PNMINFDS
-302 ENYITWERSE
+302 ENYIAWERSE
-312 NKETSIWIAKFSEN
+312 NKDTSIWFAKFSEN

-335 ITSKSNAS
+335 ITSKANAS
-343 RPVFFEYLNDLYVT
+343 RPIFFEYQNDLYLT

-396 LMKDSLS
+396 IIEDSLS

-409 NRITILSPDKSVLP
+409 NRIAILSPDKSVLP
-423 PSIKPVN
+423 PVVKPVN
-430 FIEGK
+430 FVKGK
-435 RTKQKNPSFKIIF
+435 KTKQKNPSFKIIF

-456 GYSFLWTKKDDKSE
+456 GYSFLWTKKDDENE
-470 PQEIIENFPKQNS
+470 PPELIEHFPKENN

-507 SESVNSYF
+507 SETVNSNF
-515 VLDADP
+515 VLDINPPKP
-521 PEPPKINITNLDKYG
+521 PEIKLNNLDKYG
-536 FMQSNTM
+536 FMHSNSM
-543 ALEWEKSVSEDTAGY
+543 KLEWQKSESEDTTGY
-558 VYRFDYIGGIPK
+558 VYRFDYAGGIPK

-580 KLSDSKVMEI
+580 KLSDAKVLEI
-590 KNQLYQKYEKELF
+590 KNQLYQKYEKELL
-603 KKRKFQ
+603 KKRKLQ

-614 QKLKSKN
+614 QGLKSKN
-621 FYNLKNGVYVFSV
+621 YYNLRNGVYVFSV

-645 SSSELVILNKYQP
+645 SSSALVILNKYQP
-658 STYISSLETIKNEAS
+658 STYISSVESQKNEAS
-673 EIILTVNGG
+673 EIILTVYGG

-705 IIKKNEN
+705 VVKNTEN
-712 PYKVTD
+712 PFKVSD

-740 LHTDRGIYFSD
+740 LHTDRGLYFSD

-765 GEYQKQSILNSE
+765 GEYHRQSKLNSD
-777 FETAR
+777 FESAE

-792 FILIFLVTLV
+792 FILIVLVTIV
-802 LLFIIVFSIK
+802 LLFFIIFSIK
-812 IKYENNLTEKEVIA
+812 LKCEKNLTKKEVRA
-826 LEKGEVMPLIKK
+826 LEKGEIMPLVKK

-848 DRLIIFIY
+848 DKLIIFIY

-866 TLQNGVRI
+866 TMQNGMRI

-883 TAMEKRAEVLLESI
+883 TALENRAEVLLESI
-897 CSGVKNFFPVNNLL
+897 CTGVKNFFPVNNLL

-941 ENINYVWATNDSQI
+941 ENLNYVWATNDSQI
-955 LEKIDTPSLIYGE
+955 LEKIDTSSLIYGE
-968 SELIVSEINDVTKK
+968 SELTVSEINDVTKK

-992 KISSLSDKI
+992 NLSDLSNKI
-1001 EELTKQAEILYRSNV
+1001 EDLTKQAEILYKSNV
-1016 KEDNDEAERISIMIT
+1016 QADNDEADRISVMIT
-1031 DLRNEIDLQL
+1031 DLRNEIDIQV
-1041 QEFSKTAGGS
+1041 QDYSKIAGGS
-1051 YPHFDLQN
+1051 YPQFDLHN
-1059 ISRKNKDFIF
+1059 INRKNKDFIF
-1069 YRPVLYRQG
+1069 YKPVLYRQG

-1091 LSTQSMID
+1091 LSTQSLID
-1099 ELDRSLVRI
+1099 ELDRSLFKI
-1108 ISFALVIAFLAVV
+1108 ISFAIIIAFFAVV

-1157 KGKDVIIKQ
+1157 KGQDVVIKQ

-1199 VQKAFLPLVDSGVNN
+1199 VQKAFLPLVDSGFNN
-1214 KETFA
+1214 KQTFA
-1219 EFNDETLECFGYYE
+1219 EFSDDKLECFGYYE

-1277 FRRFFDKWTYKKDGV
+1277 FRRFFDKWTYKKDSV
-1292 NLSILV
+1292 NLSLLV

-1349 KLLKLSSSP
+1349 KLLQLSSSP
-1358 TAGIFTSELVA
+1358 TAGIFTSELVS
-1369 MKGGFIVEKTVLNHQ
+1369 MKGGFVVEKTVLNHG

-1405 YSVRQNKVEI
+1405 YSVRQNQVEV
-1415 KRMNPKTQT
+1415 KRMNLETHK
-1424 EETEIKLEDAKE
+1424 EETEIKMEDSKE

-1444 DIIESVYNKKKYI
+1444 NIIESVYNKKKYI
-1457 LYKTDNPNKLEK
+1457 LQKIDNPDKQEK

-1498 KSPKVTQKDYVKV
+1498 KSPQVTQKDYVKV

>member
-1 MMNFMNEMKIKN
+1 MNGMKRKN
-13 YSIDYQKDR
+13 DRIYYQKESV
-22 FTIKKIVRLSKIY
+22 TIKKIVSLSIMF
-35 RLFSIIIFFSGTFQ
+35 RFFSIIMCIFGLSKV
-49 IHAQDFYWENPKN
+49 HAQDFYWENPKT
-62 FVNADCVFPLVVKN
+62 FVNAESVFPLVAKN
-76 NNENYVFWEEVES
+76 SNESYVFWEEVES
-89 KKKEISISLRKYENI
+89 KKKEISISLRKYENL
-104 NSFYDNRKFSGL
+104 NSFYDNRTFSGV

-125 DIYSAAVLENGQICV
+125 DIYSAAVLENGTIAV

-147 EIFVFS
+147 DIFVFS

-166 NTELLLIAPK
+166 DTELLLIAPK
-176 IYSSSKDTF
+176 IYASSKEKF
-185 VLFCSAG
+185 ILFCSVG
-192 IENNFALYYAESAD
+192 FENNFLLYYAESAD
-206 GKNWSSLKI
+206 GKNWSKLKV
-215 FEPTENFNNPFIP
+215 FEPAESFSNPFIP
-228 VLYQSNGNDYVIF
+228 VLYKSNGNDYVVF
-241 QSQFLSIE
+241 QSQYLSVE

-257 YLTKKNIDK
+257 YLTKRNNEQ
-266 WTTPVLLTDKKS
+266 WTVPVLLTDRKS

-294 PNMIYFNG
+294 PNMINFDS
-302 ENYITWERSE
+302 ENYIAWERSE
-312 NKETSIWIAKFSEN
+312 NKDTSIWFAKFSEN

-335 ITSKSNAS
+335 ITSKANAS
-343 RPVFFEYLNDLYVT
+343 RPIFFEYQNDLYLT
-357 WFDDRTG
+357 WFDDRSG

-396 LMKDSLS
+396 IIEDSLS

-409 NRITILSPDKSVLP
+409 NRIAILSPDKSVLP
-423 PSIKPVN
+423 PVVKPVN
-430 FIEGK
+430 FVEGK
-435 RTKQKNPSFKIIF
+435 KTKQKNPSYKIIF

-456 GYSFLWTKKDDKSE
+456 GYSFLWTKKDDENE
-470 PQEIIENFPKQNS
+470 PPELIEYFPKENN

-507 SESVNSYF
+507 SETVNSNF
-515 VLDADP
+515 VLDINPPKP
-521 PEPPKINITNLDKYG
+521 PEIKLNNLDKYG
-536 FMQSNTM
+536 FMHSNSM
-543 ALEWEKSVSEDTAGY
+543 KLEWQKSESEDTAGY
-558 VYRFDYIGGIPK
+558 VYRFDYAGGIPK

-580 KLSDSKVMEI
+580 KLSDAKVLEI
-590 KNQLYQKYEKELF
+590 KNQLYQKYEKELL

-614 QKLKSKN
+614 KELKSKN
-621 FYNLKNGVYVFSV
+621 YYNLRNGVYVFSV

-645 SSSELVILNKYQP
+645 SSSALVILNKYQP
-658 STYISSLETIKNEAS
+658 STYISSVESQKNEAS
-673 EIILTVNGG
+673 EIILTVYGG

-705 IIKKNEN
+705 VIKNTEN
-712 PYKVTD
+712 PFKVSD

-740 LHTDRGIYFSD
+740 LHTDRGLYFSD

-765 GEYQKQSILNSE
+765 GEYHRQSKLNSD
-777 FETAR
+777 FELAE

-792 FILIFLVTLV
+792 FILIVLVTIV
-802 LLFIIVFSIK
+802 LLFFIIFSIK
-812 IKYENNLTEKEVIA
+812 LKCEKNLTKKEVRA
-826 LEKGEVMPLIKK
+826 LEKGEIMPLVKK

-848 DRLIIFIY
+848 DKLIIFIY

-866 TLQNGVRI
+866 TMQNGMRI

-883 TAMEKRAEVLLESI
+883 TALENRAEVLLESI
-897 CSGVKNFFPVNNLL
+897 CTGVKNFFPVNNLL

-941 ENINYVWATNDSQI
+941 ENLNYVWATNDSQI
-955 LEKIDTPSLIYGE
+955 LEKIDTSSLIYGE
-968 SELIVSEINDVTKK
+968 SELTVSEINDVTKK

-992 KISSLSDKI
+992 NLSDLSNKI
-1001 EELTKQAEILYRSNV
+1001 EDLTKQAEILYKSNV
-1016 KEDNDEAERISIMIT
+1016 QADNDEADRISVMIT
-1031 DLRNEIDLQL
+1031 DLRNEIDIQV
-1041 QEFSKTAGGS
+1041 QDYSKIAGGS
-1051 YPHFDLQN
+1051 YPQFDLHN
-1059 ISRKNKDFIF
+1059 INRKNKDFIF
-1069 YRPVLYRQG
+1069 YKPVLYRQG

-1091 LSTQSMID
+1091 LSTQSLID
-1099 ELDRSLVRI
+1099 ELDRSLFKI
-1108 ISFALVIAFLAVV
+1108 ISFAIIIAFFAVV

-1157 KGKDVIIKQ
+1157 KGQDVVIKQ

-1199 VQKAFLPLVDSGVNN
+1199 VQKAFLPLVDSGFNN
-1214 KETFA
+1214 KQTFA
-1219 EFNDETLECFGYYE
+1219 EFSDDKLECFGYYE

-1292 NLSILV
+1292 NLSLLV

-1349 KLLKLSSSP
+1349 KLLQLSSSP
-1358 TAGIFTSELVA
+1358 TAGIFTSELVS
-1369 MKGGFIVEKTVLNHQ
+1369 MKGGFVVEKTVLKHG

-1405 YSVRQNKVEI
+1405 YSVRQNQVEV
-1415 KRMNPKTQT
+1415 KRMNLETHK
-1424 EETEIKLEDAKE
+1424 EETEIKMEDSKE

-1444 DIIESVYNKKKYI
+1444 NIIESVYNKKKYI
-1457 LYKTDNPNKLEK
+1457 LQKIDNPDKQEK

-1498 KSPKVTQKDYVKV
+1498 KSPQVTQKDYVKV

>member
-1 MMNFMNEMKIKN
+1 MNGMKRKN
-13 YSIDYQKDR
+13 DRIYYQKESV
-22 FTIKKIVRLSKIY
+22 TIKKIVSLSIMF
-35 RLFSIIIFFSGTFQ
+35 RFFSIIMCIFGLSKV
-49 IHAQDFYWENPKN
+49 HAQDFYWENPKT
-62 FVNADCVFPLVVKN
+62 FVNAESVFPLVAKN
-76 NNENYVFWEEVES
+76 SNESYVFWEEVES
-89 KKKEISISLRKYENI
+89 KKKEISISLRKYENL
-104 NSFYDNRKFSGL
+104 NSFYDNRTFSGV

-125 DIYSAAVLENGQICV
+125 DIYSAAVLENGTIAV

-147 EIFVFS
+147 DIFVFS

-166 NTELLLIAPK
+166 DTELLLIAPK
-176 IYSSSKDTF
+176 IYASSKEKF
-185 VLFCSAG
+185 ILFCSVG
-192 IENNFALYYAESAD
+192 FENNFLLYYAESAD
-206 GKNWSSLKI
+206 GKNWSKLKV
-215 FEPTENFNNPFIP
+215 FEPAESFSNPFIP
-228 VLYQSNGNDYVIF
+228 VLYKSNENDYVVF
-241 QSQFLSIE
+241 QSQYLSVE
-249 TNQMSYQL
+249 TNQISYQL
-257 YLTKKNIDK
+257 YLTKKNNEQ
-266 WTTPVLLTDKKS
+266 WTVPVLLTDRKS

-294 PNMIYFNG
+294 PNMINFDS
-302 ENYITWERSE
+302 ENYIAWERSE
-312 NKETSIWIAKFSEN
+312 NKDTSIWFAKFSEN

-335 ITSKSNAS
+335 ITSKANAS
-343 RPVFFEYLNDLYVT
+343 RPIFFEYQNDLYLT
-357 WFDDRTG
+357 WFDDRSG

-396 LMKDSLS
+396 IIEDSLS

-409 NRITILSPDKSVLP
+409 NRIAILSPDKSVLP
-423 PSIKPVN
+423 PVVKPVN
-430 FIEGK
+430 FVEGK
-435 RTKQKNPSFKIIF
+435 KTKQKNPSFKIIF

-456 GYSFLWTKKDDKSE
+456 GYSFLWTKKDDENE
-470 PQEIIENFPKQNS
+470 PPELIEYFPKENN

-507 SESVNSYF
+507 SETVNSNF
-515 VLDADP
+515 VLDINPPKP
-521 PEPPKINITNLDKYG
+521 PEIKLNNLDKYG
-536 FMQSNTM
+536 FMHSNSM
-543 ALEWEKSVSEDTAGY
+543 KLEWQKSESEDTAGY
-558 VYRFDYIGGIPK
+558 VYRFDYAGGIPK

-580 KLSDSKVMEI
+580 KLSDAKVLEI
-590 KNQLYQKYEKELF
+590 KNQLYQKYEKELL

-614 QKLKSKN
+614 QGLKSKN
-621 FYNLKNGVYVFSV
+621 YYNLRNGVYVFSV

-645 SSSELVILNKYQP
+645 SSSALVILNKYQP
-658 STYISSLETIKNEAS
+658 STYISSVESQKNEAS
-673 EIILTVNGG
+673 EIILTVYGG

-705 IIKKNEN
+705 VIKNTEN
-712 PYKVTD
+712 PFKVSD

-740 LHTDRGIYFSD
+740 LHTDRGLYFSD

-765 GEYQKQSILNSE
+765 GEYHRQSKLNSD
-777 FETAR
+777 FELAE

-792 FILIFLVTLV
+792 FILIVLVTIV
-802 LLFIIVFSIK
+802 LLFFIIFSIK
-812 IKYENNLTEKEVIA
+812 LKCEKNLTKKEVRA
-826 LEKGEVMPLIKK
+826 LEKGEIMPLVKK

-848 DRLIIFIY
+848 DKLIIFIY

-866 TLQNGVRI
+866 TMQNGMRI

-883 TAMEKRAEVLLESI
+883 TALENRAEVLLESI
-897 CSGVKNFFPVNNLL
+897 CTGVKNFFPVNNLL

-941 ENINYVWATNDSQI
+941 ENLNYVWATNDSQI
-955 LEKIDTPSLIYGE
+955 LEKIDTSSLIYGE
-968 SELIVSEINDVTKK
+968 SELTVSEINDVTKK

-992 KISSLSDKI
+992 NLSDLSNKI
-1001 EELTKQAEILYRSNV
+1001 EDLTKQAEILYKSNV
-1016 KEDNDEAERISIMIT
+1016 QADNDEADRISVMIT
-1031 DLRNEIDLQL
+1031 DLRNEIDIQV
-1041 QEFSKTAGGS
+1041 QDYSKIAGGS
-1051 YPHFDLQN
+1051 YPQFDLHN
-1059 ISRKNKDFIF
+1059 INRKNKDFIF
-1069 YRPVLYRQG
+1069 YKPVLYRQG

-1091 LSTQSMID
+1091 LSTQSLID
-1099 ELDRSLVRI
+1099 ELDRSLFKI
-1108 ISFALVIAFLAVV
+1108 ISFAIIIAFFAVV

-1157 KGKDVIIKQ
+1157 KGQDVVIKQ

-1199 VQKAFLPLVDSGVNN
+1199 VQKAFLPLVDSGFNN
-1214 KETFA
+1214 KQTFA
-1219 EFNDETLECFGYYE
+1219 EFSDDKLECFGYYE

-1292 NLSILV
+1292 NLSLLV

-1349 KLLKLSSSP
+1349 KLLQLSSSP
-1358 TAGIFTSELVA
+1358 TAGIFTSELVS
-1369 MKGGFIVEKTVLNHQ
+1369 MKGGFVVEKTVLKHG

-1405 YSVRQNKVEI
+1405 YSVRQNQVEV
-1415 KRMNPKTQT
+1415 KRMNLETHK
-1424 EETEIKLEDAKE
+1424 EETEIKMEDSKE

-1444 DIIESVYNKKKYI
+1444 NIIESVYNKKKYI
-1457 LYKTDNPNKLEK
+1457 LQKIDNPDKQEK

-1498 KSPKVTQKDYVKV
+1498 KSPQVTQKDYVKV

>member
-1 MMNFMNEMKIKN
+1 MCIFG
-13 YSIDYQKDR
+13 
-22 FTIKKIVRLSKIY
+22 LSKV
-35 RLFSIIIFFSGTFQ
+35 
-49 IHAQDFYWENPKN
+49 HAQDFYWENPKT
-62 FVNADCVFPLVVKN
+62 FVNAESVFPLVAKN
-76 NNENYVFWEEVES
+76 SNESYVFWEEVES
-89 KKKEISISLRKYENI
+89 KKKEISISLRKYENL
-104 NSFYDNRKFSGL
+104 NSFYDNRTFSGV

-125 DIYSAAVLENGQICV
+125 DIYSAAVLENGTIAV

-147 EIFVFS
+147 DIFVFS

-166 NTELLLIAPK
+166 DTELLLIAPK
-176 IYSSSKDTF
+176 IYASSKEKF
-185 VLFCSAG
+185 ILFCSVG
-192 IENNFALYYAESAD
+192 FENNFLLYYAESAD
-206 GKNWSSLKI
+206 GKNWSKLKV
-215 FEPTENFNNPFIP
+215 FEPAENFSNPFIP
-228 VLYQSNGNDYVIF
+228 VLYKSNGNDYVVF
-241 QSQFLSIE
+241 QSQYLSVE

-257 YLTKKNIDK
+257 YLTKKNNDK
-266 WTTPVLLTDKKS
+266 WTVPVLLTDRKS

-294 PNMIYFNG
+294 PNMINFDS
-302 ENYITWERSE
+302 ENYIAWERSE
-312 NKETSIWIAKFSEN
+312 NKDTSIWFAKFSEN

-335 ITSKSNAS
+335 ITSKANAS
-343 RPVFFEYLNDLYVT
+343 RPIFFEYQNDLYLT

-364 HQSIYFAKKTGEY
+364 HQSIYFTKKTGEY
-377 WEETKL
+377 WEETKI

-396 LMKDSLS
+396 IIEDSLS

-409 NRITILSPDKSVLP
+409 NRIAILSPDKSVLP
-423 PSIKPVN
+423 PVVKPVN
-430 FIEGK
+430 FVEGK
-435 RTKQKNPSFKIIF
+435 KTKQKNPSYKIIF

-456 GYSFLWTKKDDKSE
+456 GYSFLWTKKDDENE
-470 PQEIIENFPKQNS
+470 PPELIEHFPKENN

-507 SESVNSYF
+507 SETVNSNF
-515 VLDADP
+515 VLDIDP
-521 PEPPKINITNLDKYG
+521 PKPPEIKLNNLDKYG
-536 FMQSNTM
+536 FMHSNSM
-543 ALEWEKSVSEDTAGY
+543 KLEWQKSESEDTAGY
-558 VYRFDYIGGIPK
+558 VYRFDYAGGIPK

-580 KLSDSKVMEI
+580 KLSDAKVLEI
-590 KNQLYQKYEKELF
+590 KNQLYQKYEKELL

-614 QKLKSKN
+614 QELKSKN
-621 FYNLKNGVYVFSV
+621 YYNLRNGVYVFSV

-645 SSSELVILNKYQP
+645 SSSALVILNKYQP
-658 STYISSLETIKNEAS
+658 STYISSVESQKNEAS
-673 EIILTVNGG
+673 EIILTVYGG

-705 IIKKNEN
+705 VVKNTEN
-712 PYKVTD
+712 PFKVSD

-740 LHTDRGIYFSD
+740 LHTDRGLYFSD

-765 GEYQKQSILNSE
+765 GEYHRQSKLNSD
-777 FETAR
+777 FESAE

-792 FILIFLVTLV
+792 FILIVLVTIV
-802 LLFIIVFSIK
+802 LLFFIIFSIK
-812 IKYENNLTEKEVIA
+812 LKCEKNLTKKEVRA
-826 LEKGEVMPLIKK
+826 LEKGEIMPLVKK

-848 DRLIIFIY
+848 DKLIIYIY

-866 TLQNGVRI
+866 TMQNGMRI

-883 TAMEKRAEVLLESI
+883 TALENRAEVLLESI
-897 CSGVKNFFPVNNLL
+897 CTGVKNFFPVNNLL

-941 ENINYVWATNDSQI
+941 ENLNYVWATNDSQI
-955 LEKIDTPSLIYGE
+955 LEKIDTSSLIYGE
-968 SELIVSEINDVTKK
+968 SELTVSEINDVTKK

-992 KISSLSDKI
+992 NLSDLSNKI
-1001 EELTKQAEILYRSNV
+1001 EDLTKQAEILYKSNV
-1016 KEDNDEAERISIMIT
+1016 QADNDEADRISVMIT
-1031 DLRNEIDLQL
+1031 DLRNEIDIQV
-1041 QEFSKTAGGS
+1041 QDYSKTAGGS
-1051 YPHFDLQN
+1051 YPQFDLHN
-1059 ISRKNKDFIF
+1059 INRKNKDFIF
-1069 YRPVLYRQG
+1069 YKPVLYRQG

-1091 LSTQSMID
+1091 LSTQSLID
-1099 ELDRSLVRI
+1099 ELDRSLFKI
-1108 ISFALVIAFLAVV
+1108 ISFAIIIAFFAVV

-1157 KGKDVIIKQ
+1157 KGQDVVIKQ

-1199 VQKAFLPLVDSGVNN
+1199 VQKAFLPLVDSGFNN
-1214 KETFA
+1214 KQTFA
-1219 EFNDETLECFGYYE
+1219 EFSDDKLECFGYYE

-1292 NLSILV
+1292 NLSLLV

-1349 KLLKLSSSP
+1349 KLLQLSSSP
-1358 TAGIFTSELVA
+1358 TAGIFTSELVS
-1369 MKGGFIVEKTVLNHQ
+1369 MKGGFVVEKTVLKHG

-1405 YSVRQNKVEI
+1405 YSVRQNQVEV
-1415 KRMNPKTQT
+1415 KRMNLETHK
-1424 EETEIKLEDAKE
+1424 EETEIKMEDSKE

-1444 DIIESVYNKKKYI
+1444 NIIESVYNKKKYI
-1457 LYKTDNPNKLEK
+1457 LQKIDNPDKQEK

-1498 KSPKVTQKDYVKV
+1498 KSPQVTQKDYVKV

>member
-1 MMNFMNEMKIKN
+1 MKRKSDRI
-13 YSIDYQKDR
+13 YYQKESM
-22 FTIKKIVRLSKIY
+22 TIKKIVRLSIIF
-35 RLFSIIIFFSGTFQ
+35 RFFSIIMCIFGLSKV
-49 IHAQDFYWENPKN
+49 HAQDFYWENPKT
-62 FVNADCVFPLVVKN
+62 FVNAESVFPLVAKN
-76 NNENYVFWEEVES
+76 SNESYVFWEEVES
-89 KKKEISISLRKYENI
+89 KKKEISISLRKYENL
-104 NSFYDNRKFSGL
+104 NSFYDNRTFSGV

-125 DIYSAAVLENGQICV
+125 DIYSAAVLENGTIAV

-147 EIFVFS
+147 DIFVFS

-166 NTELLLIAPK
+166 DTELLLIAPK
-176 IYSSSKDTF
+176 IYASSKEKF
-185 VLFCSAG
+185 ILFCSVG
-192 IENNFALYYAESAD
+192 FENNFLLYYAESAD
-206 GKNWSSLKI
+206 GKNWSKLKV
-215 FEPTENFNNPFIP
+215 FEPAESFSNPFIP
-228 VLYQSNGNDYVIF
+228 VLYKSNGNDYVVF
-241 QSQFLSIE
+241 QSQYLSVE
-249 TNQMSYQL
+249 TNQISYQL
-257 YLTKKNIDK
+257 YLTKKNNEQ
-266 WTTPVLLTDKKS
+266 WTVPVLLTDRKS

-294 PNMIYFNG
+294 PNMINFDS
-302 ENYITWERSE
+302 ENYIAWERSE
-312 NKETSIWIAKFSEN
+312 NKDTSIWFAKFSEN

-335 ITSKSNAS
+335 ITSKANAS
-343 RPVFFEYLNDLYVT
+343 RPIFFEYQNDLYLT

-396 LMKDSLS
+396 IIEDSLS

-409 NRITILSPDKSVLP
+409 NRIAILSPDKSVLP
-423 PSIKPVN
+423 PVVKPVN
-430 FIEGK
+430 FVEGK
-435 RTKQKNPSFKIIF
+435 KTKQKNPSYKIIF

-456 GYSFLWTKKDDKSE
+456 GYSFLWTKKDDENE
-470 PQEIIENFPKQNS
+470 PPELIEYFPKENN

-507 SESVNSYF
+507 SETVNSNF
-515 VLDADP
+515 VLDINPPKP
-521 PEPPKINITNLDKYG
+521 PEIKLNNLDKYG
-536 FMQSNTM
+536 FMHSNSM
-543 ALEWEKSVSEDTAGY
+543 KLEWQKSESEDTAGY
-558 VYRFDYIGGIPK
+558 VYRFDYAGGIPK

-580 KLSDSKVMEI
+580 KLSDAKVLEI
-590 KNQLYQKYEKELF
+590 KNQLYQKYEKELL

-614 QKLKSKN
+614 QGLKSKN
-621 FYNLKNGVYVFSV
+621 YYNLRNGVYVFSV

-645 SSSELVILNKYQP
+645 SSSALVILNKYQP
-658 STYISSLETIKNEAS
+658 STYISSVESQKNEAS
-673 EIILTVNGG
+673 EIILTVYGG

-705 IIKKNEN
+705 VIKNTEN
-712 PYKVTD
+712 PFKVSD

-729 DLEEGKYKIGL
+729 DLEEGQYKIGL
-740 LHTDRGIYFSD
+740 LHTDRGLYFSD

-765 GEYQKQSILNSE
+765 GEYHRQSKLNSD
-777 FETAR
+777 FESAE

-792 FILIFLVTLV
+792 FILIVLVTIV
-802 LLFIIVFSIK
+802 LLFFIIFSIK
-812 IKYENNLTEKEVIA
+812 LKCEKNLTKKEVRA
-826 LEKGEVMPLIKK
+826 LEKGEIMPLVKK

-848 DRLIIFIY
+848 DKLIIFIY

-866 TLQNGVRI
+866 TMQNGMRI

-883 TAMEKRAEVLLESI
+883 TALENRAEVLLESI
-897 CSGVKNFFPVNNLL
+897 CTGVKNFFPVNNLL

-941 ENINYVWATNDSQI
+941 ENLNYVWATNDSQI
-955 LEKIDTPSLIYGE
+955 LEKIDTSSLIYGE
-968 SELIVSEINDVTKK
+968 SELTVSEINDVTKK

-992 KISSLSDKI
+992 NLSDLSNKI
-1001 EELTKQAEILYRSNV
+1001 EDLTKQAEILYKSNV
-1016 KEDNDEAERISIMIT
+1016 QADNDEADRISVMIT
-1031 DLRNEIDLQL
+1031 DLRNEIDIQV
-1041 QEFSKTAGGS
+1041 QDYSKTAGGS
-1051 YPHFDLQN
+1051 YPQFDLHN
-1059 ISRKNKDFIF
+1059 INKKNKDFIF
-1069 YRPVLYRQG
+1069 YKPVLYRQG

-1091 LSTQSMID
+1091 LSTQSLID
-1099 ELDRSLVRI
+1099 ELDRSLFKI
-1108 ISFALVIAFLAVV
+1108 ISFAIIIAFFAVV

-1157 KGKDVIIKQ
+1157 KGQDVVIKQ

-1199 VQKAFLPLVDSGVNN
+1199 VQKAFLPLMDSGFNN
-1214 KETFA
+1214 KQTFA
-1219 EFNDETLECFGYYE
+1219 EFSDDKLECFGYYE

-1292 NLSILV
+1292 NLSLLV

-1349 KLLKLSSSP
+1349 KLLQLSSSP
-1358 TAGIFTSELVA
+1358 TAGIFTSELIS
-1369 MKGGFIVEKTVLNHQ
+1369 MKGGFVVEKTVLNHG

-1405 YSVRQNKVEI
+1405 YSVRQNQVEV
-1415 KRMNPKTQT
+1415 KRMNLETHK
-1424 EETEIKLEDAKE
+1424 EETEIKMEDSKE

-1444 DIIESVYNKKKYI
+1444 NIIESVYNKKKYI
-1457 LYKTDNPNKLEK
+1457 LQKIDNPDKQEK

-1498 KSPKVTQKDYVKV
+1498 KSPQVTQKDYVKV

>member
-1 MMNFMNEMKIKN
+1 MKRKN
-13 YSIDYQKDR
+13 DRIYYQKESV
-22 FTIKKIVRLSKIY
+22 TIKKIVSLSIMF
-35 RLFSIIIFFSGTFQ
+35 RFFSIIMCIFGLSKV
-49 IHAQDFYWENPKN
+49 HAQDFYWENPKT
-62 FVNADCVFPLVVKN
+62 FVNAESVFPLVAKN
-76 NNENYVFWEEVES
+76 SNESYVFWEEVES
-89 KKKEISISLRKYENI
+89 KKKEISISLRKYENL
-104 NSFYDNRKFSGL
+104 NSFYDNRTFSGV

-125 DIYSAAVLENGQICV
+125 DIYSAAVLENGTIAV

-147 EIFVFS
+147 DIFVFS

-166 NTELLLIAPK
+166 DTELLLIAPK
-176 IYSSSKDTF
+176 IYASSKEKF
-185 VLFCSAG
+185 ILFCSVG
-192 IENNFALYYAESAD
+192 FENNFLLYYAESAD
-206 GKNWSSLKI
+206 GKNWSKLKV
-215 FEPTENFNNPFIP
+215 FEPAESFSNPFIP
-228 VLYQSNGNDYVIF
+228 VLYKSNGNDYVVF
-241 QSQFLSIE
+241 QSQYLSVE

-257 YLTKKNIDK
+257 YLTKRNNEQ
-266 WTTPVLLTDKKS
+266 WTVPVLLTDRKS

-294 PNMIYFNG
+294 PNMINFDS
-302 ENYITWERSE
+302 ENYIAWERSE
-312 NKETSIWIAKFSEN
+312 NKDTSIWFAKFSEN

-335 ITSKSNAS
+335 ITSNANAS
-343 RPVFFEYLNDLYVT
+343 RPIFFEYQNDLYLT

-396 LMKDSLS
+396 IIEDSLS

-409 NRITILSPDKSVLP
+409 NRIAILSPDKSVLP
-423 PSIKPVN
+423 PVVKPVN
-430 FIEGK
+430 FVEGK
-435 RTKQKNPSFKIIF
+435 KTKQKNPSFKIIF

-456 GYSFLWTKKDDKSE
+456 GYSFLWTKKDDENE
-470 PQEIIENFPKQNS
+470 PPELIEHFLKENN

-507 SESVNSYF
+507 SETVNSNF
-515 VLDADP
+515 VLDIDP
-521 PEPPKINITNLDKYG
+521 PKPPEIKLNNLDKYG
-536 FMQSNTM
+536 FMHSNSM
-543 ALEWEKSVSEDTAGY
+543 KLEWQKSESEDTAGY
-558 VYRFDYIGGIPK
+558 VYRFDYAGGIPK

-580 KLSDSKVMEI
+580 KLSDAKVLEI
-590 KNQLYQKYEKELF
+590 KNQLYQKYEKELL

-614 QKLKSKN
+614 QELKSKN
-621 FYNLKNGVYVFSV
+621 YYNLRNGVYVFSV

-645 SSSELVILNKYQP
+645 SSSALVILNKYQP
-658 STYISSLETIKNEAS
+658 STYISSVESQKNEAS
-673 EIILTVNGG
+673 EIILTVYGG

-705 IIKKNEN
+705 VVKNTEN
-712 PYKVTD
+712 PFKVSD

-729 DLEEGKYKIGL
+729 DLEKGKYKIGL
-740 LHTDRGIYFSD
+740 LHTDRGLYFSD

-765 GEYQKQSILNSE
+765 GEYHRQSKLNSD
-777 FETAR
+777 FESAE

-792 FILIFLVTLV
+792 FILIVLVTIV
-802 LLFIIVFSIK
+802 LLFFIIFSIK
-812 IKYENNLTEKEVIA
+812 LKCEKNLTKKEVRA
-826 LEKGEVMPLIKK
+826 LEKGEIMPLVKK

-848 DRLIIFIY
+848 DKLIIFIY

-866 TLQNGVRI
+866 TMQNGMRI

-883 TAMEKRAEVLLESI
+883 TALENRAEVLLESI
-897 CSGVKNFFPVNNLL
+897 CTGVKNFFPVNNLL

-941 ENINYVWATNDSQI
+941 ENLNYVWATNDSQI
-955 LEKIDTPSLIYGE
+955 LEKIDTSSLIYGE
-968 SELIVSEINDVTKK
+968 SELTVSEINDVTKK

-992 KISSLSDKI
+992 NLSDLSNKI
-1001 EELTKQAEILYRSNV
+1001 EDLTKQAEILYKSNV
-1016 KEDNDEAERISIMIT
+1016 QADNDEADRISVMIT
-1031 DLRNEIDLQL
+1031 DLRNEIDIQV
-1041 QEFSKTAGGS
+1041 QDYSKTAGGS
-1051 YPHFDLQN
+1051 YPQFDLHN
-1059 ISRKNKDFIF
+1059 INRKNKDFIF
-1069 YRPVLYRQG
+1069 YKPVLYRQG

-1091 LSTQSMID
+1091 LSTQSLID
-1099 ELDRSLVRI
+1099 ELDRSLFKI
-1108 ISFALVIAFLAVV
+1108 ISFAIIIAFFAVV

-1157 KGKDVIIKQ
+1157 KGQDVVIKQ

-1199 VQKAFLPLVDSGVNN
+1199 VQKAFLPLVDSGFNN
-1214 KETFA
+1214 KQTFA
-1219 EFNDETLECFGYYE
+1219 EFSDDKLECFGYYE

-1292 NLSILV
+1292 NLSLLV

-1349 KLLKLSSSP
+1349 KLLQLSSSP
-1358 TAGIFTSELVA
+1358 TAGIFTSELVS
-1369 MKGGFIVEKTVLNHQ
+1369 MKGGFVVEKTVLNHG

-1405 YSVRQNKVEI
+1405 YSVRQNQVEV
-1415 KRMNPKTQT
+1415 KRMNLETHK
-1424 EETEIKLEDAKE
+1424 EETEIKMEDSKE

-1444 DIIESVYNKKKYI
+1444 NIIESVYNKKKYI
-1457 LYKTDNPNKLEK
+1457 LQKIDNPDKQEK

-1498 KSPKVTQKDYVKV
+1498 KSPQVTQKDYVKV

>member
-1 MMNFMNEMKIKN
+1 MCIFG
-13 YSIDYQKDR
+13 
-22 FTIKKIVRLSKIY
+22 LSKV
-35 RLFSIIIFFSGTFQ
+35 
-49 IHAQDFYWENPKN
+49 HAQDFYWEKPKT
-62 FVNADCVFPLVVKN
+62 FVNAESVFPLVAKN
-76 NNENYVFWEEVES
+76 SNETYVFWEEVES
-89 KKKEISISLRKYENI
+89 KKKEISISLRKYENL
-104 NSFYDNRKFSGL
+104 NSFYDNRTFSGV

-125 DIYSAAVLENGQICV
+125 DIYSAAVLENGTIAV

-147 EIFVFS
+147 DIFVFS

-166 NTELLLIAPK
+166 DTELLLIAPK
-176 IYSSSKDTF
+176 IYASSKEKF
-185 VLFCSAG
+185 ILFCSVG
-192 IENNFALYYAESAD
+192 FENNFLLYYAESAD
-206 GKNWSSLKI
+206 GKNWSKLKV
-215 FEPTENFNNPFIP
+215 FEPAESFSNPFIP
-228 VLYQSNGNDYVIF
+228 VLYKSNGNDYVVF
-241 QSQFLSIE
+241 QSQYLSVE
-249 TNQMSYQL
+249 TNQISYQL
-257 YLTKKNIDK
+257 YLTKKNNEQ
-266 WTTPVLLTDKKS
+266 WTVPVLLTDRKS

-294 PNMIYFNG
+294 PNMINFDS
-302 ENYITWERSE
+302 ENYIAWERSE
-312 NKETSIWIAKFSEN
+312 NKDTSIWFAKFSEN

-335 ITSKSNAS
+335 ITSKANAS
-343 RPVFFEYLNDLYVT
+343 RPIFFEYQNDLYLT

-383 ISDKNSNMFVNPL
+383 FSDKNSNMFVNPL
-396 LMKDSLS
+396 IIEDSLS

-409 NRITILSPDKSVLP
+409 NRIAILSPDKSVLP
-423 PSIKPVN
+423 PVVKPVN
-430 FIEGK
+430 FVEGK
-435 RTKQKNPSFKIIF
+435 KTKQKNPSYKIIF

-456 GYSFLWTKKDDKSE
+456 GYSFLWTKKDDENE
-470 PQEIIENFPKQNS
+470 PPELIEHFPKENN

-507 SESVNSYF
+507 SETVNSNF
-515 VLDADP
+515 VLDIDP
-521 PEPPKINITNLDKYG
+521 PKPPEIKLNNLDKYG
-536 FMQSNTM
+536 FMHSNSM
-543 ALEWEKSVSEDTAGY
+543 KLEWQKSESEDTAGY
-558 VYRFDYIGGIPK
+558 VYRFDYAGGIPK

-580 KLSDSKVMEI
+580 KLSDAKVLEI
-590 KNQLYQKYEKELF
+590 KNQLYQKYEKELL

-614 QKLKSKN
+614 QGLKSKN
-621 FYNLKNGVYVFSV
+621 YYNLRNGVYVFSV

-645 SSSELVILNKYQP
+645 SSSALVILNKYQP
-658 STYISSLETIKNEAS
+658 STYISSVESQKNEAS
-673 EIILTVNGG
+673 EIILTVYGG

-705 IIKKNEN
+705 VIKNTEN
-712 PYKVTD
+712 PFKVSD

-729 DLEEGKYKIGL
+729 DLEEGQYKIGL
-740 LHTDRGIYFSD
+740 LHTDRGLYFSD

-765 GEYQKQSILNSE
+765 GEYHRQSKLNSD
-777 FETAR
+777 FESAE

-792 FILIFLVTLV
+792 FILIVLVTIV
-802 LLFIIVFSIK
+802 LLFFIIFSIK
-812 IKYENNLTEKEVIA
+812 LKCEKNLTKKEVRA
-826 LEKGEVMPLIKK
+826 LEKGEIMPLVKK

-848 DRLIIFIY
+848 DKLIIFIY

-866 TLQNGVRI
+866 TMQNGMRI

-883 TAMEKRAEVLLESI
+883 TALENRAEVLLESI
-897 CSGVKNFFPVNNLL
+897 CTGVKNFFPVNNLL

-941 ENINYVWATNDSQI
+941 ENLNYVWATNDSQI
-955 LEKIDTPSLIYGE
+955 LEKIDTSSLIYGE
-968 SELIVSEINDVTKK
+968 SELTVSEINDVTKK

-992 KISSLSDKI
+992 NLSDLSNKI
-1001 EELTKQAEILYRSNV
+1001 EDLTKQAEILYKSNV
-1016 KEDNDEAERISIMIT
+1016 QADNDEADRISVMIT
-1031 DLRNEIDLQL
+1031 DLRNEIDIQV
-1041 QEFSKTAGGS
+1041 QDYSKTAGGS
-1051 YPHFDLQN
+1051 YPQFDLHN
-1059 ISRKNKDFIF
+1059 INRKNKDFIF
-1069 YRPVLYRQG
+1069 YKPVLYRQG

-1091 LSTQSMID
+1091 LSTQSLID
-1099 ELDRSLVRI
+1099 ELDRSLFKI
-1108 ISFALVIAFLAVV
+1108 ISFAIIIAFFAVV

-1157 KGKDVIIKQ
+1157 KGQDVVIKQ

-1199 VQKAFLPLVDSGVNN
+1199 VQKAFLPLVDSGFNN
-1214 KETFA
+1214 KQTFA
-1219 EFNDETLECFGYYE
+1219 EFSDDKLECFGYYE

-1292 NLSILV
+1292 NLSLLV

-1349 KLLKLSSSP
+1349 KLLQLSSSP
-1358 TAGIFTSELVA
+1358 TAGIFTSELVSL
-1369 MKGGFIVEKTVLNHQ
+1369 KGGFVVEKTVLNHG

-1405 YSVRQNKVEI
+1405 YSVRQNQVEV
-1415 KRMNPKTQT
+1415 KRMNLETHK
-1424 EETEIKLEDAKE
+1424 EETEIKMEDSKE

-1444 DIIESVYNKKKYI
+1444 NIIESVYNKKKYI
-1457 LYKTDNPNKLEK
+1457 LQKIDNPDKQEK

-1498 KSPKVTQKDYVKV
+1498 KSPQVTQKDYVKV

>member
-1 MMNFMNEMKIKN
+1 MNGMKRKSDRI
-13 YSIDYQKDR
+13 YYQKESM
-22 FTIKKIVRLSKIY
+22 TIKKIVRLSIIF
-35 RLFSIIIFFSGTFQ
+35 RFFSIIMCIFGLSKV
-49 IHAQDFYWENPKN
+49 HAQDFYWEKPKT
-62 FVNADCVFPLVVKN
+62 FVNAESVFPLVAKN
-76 NNENYVFWEEVES
+76 SNETYVFWEEVES
-89 KKKEISISLRKYENI
+89 KKKEISISLRKYENL
-104 NSFYDNRKFSGL
+104 NSFYDNRTFSGV

-125 DIYSAAVLENGQICV
+125 DIYSAAVLENGTIAV

-147 EIFVFS
+147 DIFVFS

-166 NTELLLIAPK
+166 DTELLLIAPK
-176 IYSSSKDTF
+176 IYASSKEKF
-185 VLFCSAG
+185 ILFCSVG
-192 IENNFALYYAESAD
+192 FENNFLLYYAESAD
-206 GKNWSSLKI
+206 GKNWSKLKV
-215 FEPTENFNNPFIP
+215 FEPAESFSNPFIP
-228 VLYQSNGNDYVIF
+228 VLYKSNGNDYVVF
-241 QSQFLSIE
+241 QSQYLSVE
-249 TNQMSYQL
+249 TNQISYQL
-257 YLTKKNIDK
+257 YLTKKNNEQ
-266 WTTPVLLTDKKS
+266 WTVPVLLTDRKS

-294 PNMIYFNG
+294 PNMINFDS
-302 ENYITWERSE
+302 ENYIAWERSE
-312 NKETSIWIAKFSEN
+312 NKDTSIWFAKFSEN

-335 ITSKSNAS
+335 ITSKANAS
-343 RPVFFEYLNDLYVT
+343 RPIFFEYQNDLYLT

-383 ISDKNSNMFVNPL
+383 FSDKNSNMFVNPL
-396 LMKDSLS
+396 IIEDSLS

-409 NRITILSPDKSVLP
+409 NRIAILSPDKSVLP
-423 PSIKPVN
+423 PVVKPVN
-430 FIEGK
+430 FVEGK
-435 RTKQKNPSFKIIF
+435 KTKQKNPSYKIIF

-456 GYSFLWTKKDDKSE
+456 GYSFLWTKKDDENE
-470 PQEIIENFPKQNS
+470 PPELIEHFPKENN

-507 SESVNSYF
+507 SETVNSNF
-515 VLDADP
+515 VLDIDP
-521 PEPPKINITNLDKYG
+521 PKPPEIKLNNLDKYG
-536 FMQSNTM
+536 FMHSNSM
-543 ALEWEKSVSEDTAGY
+543 KLEWQKSESEDTAGY
-558 VYRFDYIGGIPK
+558 VYRFDYAGGIPK

-580 KLSDSKVMEI
+580 KLSDAKVLEI
-590 KNQLYQKYEKELF
+590 KNQLYQKYEKELL

-614 QKLKSKN
+614 QGLKSKN
-621 FYNLKNGVYVFSV
+621 YYNLRNGVYVFSV

-645 SSSELVILNKYQP
+645 SSSALVILNKYQP
-658 STYISSLETIKNEAS
+658 STYISSVESQKNEAS
-673 EIILTVNGG
+673 EIILTVYGG

-705 IIKKNEN
+705 VIKNTEN
-712 PYKVTD
+712 PFKVSD

-729 DLEEGKYKIGL
+729 DLEEGQYKIGL
-740 LHTDRGIYFSD
+740 LHTDRGLYFSD

-765 GEYQKQSILNSE
+765 GEYHRQSKLNSD
-777 FETAR
+777 FESAE

-792 FILIFLVTLV
+792 FILIVLVTIV
-802 LLFIIVFSIK
+802 LLFFIIFSIK
-812 IKYENNLTEKEVIA
+812 LKCEKNLTKKEVRA
-826 LEKGEVMPLIKK
+826 LEKGEIMPLVKK

-848 DRLIIFIY
+848 DKLIIFIY

-866 TLQNGVRI
+866 TMQNGMRI

-883 TAMEKRAEVLLESI
+883 TALENRAEVLLESI
-897 CSGVKNFFPVNNLL
+897 CTGVKNFFPVNNLL

-941 ENINYVWATNDSQI
+941 ENLNYVWATNDSQI
-955 LEKIDTPSLIYGE
+955 LEKIDTSSLIYGE
-968 SELIVSEINDVTKK
+968 SELTVSEINDVTKK

-992 KISSLSDKI
+992 NLSDLSNKI
-1001 EELTKQAEILYRSNV
+1001 EDLTKQAEILYKSNV
-1016 KEDNDEAERISIMIT
+1016 QADNDEADRISVMIT
-1031 DLRNEIDLQL
+1031 DLRNEIDIQV
-1041 QEFSKTAGGS
+1041 QDYSKTAGGS
-1051 YPHFDLQN
+1051 YPQFDLHN
-1059 ISRKNKDFIF
+1059 INRKNKDFIF
-1069 YRPVLYRQG
+1069 YKPVLYRQG

-1091 LSTQSMID
+1091 LSTQSLID
-1099 ELDRSLVRI
+1099 ELDRSLFKI
-1108 ISFALVIAFLAVV
+1108 ISFAIIIAFFAVV

-1157 KGKDVIIKQ
+1157 KGQDVVIKQ

-1199 VQKAFLPLVDSGVNN
+1199 VQKAFLPLVDSGFNN
-1214 KETFA
+1214 KQTFA
-1219 EFNDETLECFGYYE
+1219 EFSDDKLECFGYYE

-1292 NLSILV
+1292 NLSLLV

-1349 KLLKLSSSP
+1349 KLLQLSSSP
-1358 TAGIFTSELVA
+1358 TAGIFTSELVSL
-1369 MKGGFIVEKTVLNHQ
+1369 KGGFVVEKTVLNHG

-1405 YSVRQNKVEI
+1405 YSVRQNQVEV
-1415 KRMNPKTQT
+1415 KRMNLETHK
-1424 EETEIKLEDAKE
+1424 EETEIKMEDSKE

-1444 DIIESVYNKKKYI
+1444 NIIESVYNKKKYI
-1457 LYKTDNPNKLEK
+1457 LQKIDNPDKQEK

-1498 KSPKVTQKDYVKV
+1498 KSPQVTQKDYVKV

>member
-1 MMNFMNEMKIKN
+1 MINFD
-13 YSIDYQKDR
+13 S
-22 FTIKKIVRLSKIY
+22 
-35 RLFSIIIFFSGTFQ
+35 
-49 IHAQDFYWENPKN
+49 
-62 FVNADCVFPLVVKN
+62 
-76 NNENYVFWEEVES
+76 
-89 KKKEISISLRKYENI
+89 
-104 NSFYDNRKFSGL
+104 
-116 IKYSGNEVP
+116 
-125 DIYSAAVLENGQICV
+125 
-140 CAATQTG
+140 
-147 EIFVFS
+147 
-153 SSDKGKSFEKTKI
+153 
-166 NTELLLIAPK
+166 
-176 IYSSSKDTF
+176 
-185 VLFCSAG
+185 
-192 IENNFALYYAESAD
+192 
-206 GKNWSSLKI
+206 
-215 FEPTENFNNPFIP
+215 
-228 VLYQSNGNDYVIF
+228 
-241 QSQFLSIE
+241 
-249 TNQMSYQL
+249 
-257 YLTKKNIDK
+257 
-266 WTTPVLLTDKKS
+266 
-278 LNQKNTKGF
+278 
-287 FEFQNQR
+287 
-294 PNMIYFNG
+294 
-302 ENYITWERSE
+302 ENYIAWERSE
-312 NKETSIWIAKFSEN
+312 NKDTSIWFAKFSEN

-335 ITSKSNAS
+335 ITSKANAS
-343 RPVFFEYLNDLYVT
+343 RPIFFEYQNDLYLT

-396 LMKDSLS
+396 IIEDSLS

-409 NRITILSPDKSVLP
+409 NRIAILSPDKSVLP
-423 PSIKPVN
+423 PVVKPVN
-430 FIEGK
+430 FVEGK
-435 RTKQKNPSFKIIF
+435 KTKQKNPSYKIIF

-456 GYSFLWTKKDDKSE
+456 GYSFLWTKKDDENE
-470 PQEIIENFPKQNS
+470 PPELIEHFPKENN

-507 SESVNSYF
+507 SETVNSNF
-515 VLDADP
+515 VLDIDP
-521 PEPPKINITNLDKYG
+521 PKPPEIKLNNLDKYG
-536 FMQSNTM
+536 FMHSNSM
-543 ALEWEKSVSEDTAGY
+543 KLEWQKSESEDTAGY
-558 VYRFDYIGGIPK
+558 VYRFDYAGGIPK

-580 KLSDSKVMEI
+580 KLSDAKVLEI
-590 KNQLYQKYEKELF
+590 KNQLYQKYEKELL

-614 QKLKSKN
+614 KELKSKN
-621 FYNLKNGVYVFSV
+621 YYNLRNGVYVFSV

-645 SSSELVILNKYQP
+645 SSSALVILNKYQP
-658 STYISSLETIKNEAS
+658 STYISSVETQKNEAS
-673 EIILTVNGG
+673 EIILTVYGG

-705 IIKKNEN
+705 VVKNTEN
-712 PYKVTD
+712 PFKVSD

-740 LHTDRGIYFSD
+740 LHTDRGLYFSD

-765 GEYQKQSILNSE
+765 GEYHRQSKLNSD
-777 FETAR
+777 FESAE

-792 FILIFLVTLV
+792 FILIVLVTIV
-802 LLFIIVFSIK
+802 LLFFIIFSIK
-812 IKYENNLTEKEVIA
+812 LKCEKNLTKKEVRA
-826 LEKGEVMPLIKK
+826 LEKGEIMPLVKK

-848 DRLIIFIY
+848 DKLIIFIY

-866 TLQNGVRI
+866 TMQNGMRI

-883 TAMEKRAEVLLESI
+883 TALENRAEVLLESI
-897 CSGVKNFFPVNNLL
+897 CTGVKNFFPVNNLL

-941 ENINYVWATNDSQI
+941 ENLNYVWATNDSQI
-955 LEKIDTPSLIYGE
+955 LEKIDTSSLIYGE
-968 SELIVSEINDVTKK
+968 SELTVSEINDVTKK

-992 KISSLSDKI
+992 NLSDLSNKI
-1001 EELTKQAEILYRSNV
+1001 EDLTKQAEILYKSNV
-1016 KEDNDEAERISIMIT
+1016 QADNDEADRISVMIT
-1031 DLRNEIDLQL
+1031 DLRNEIDIQV
-1041 QEFSKTAGGS
+1041 QDYSKIAGGS
-1051 YPHFDLQN
+1051 YPQFDLHN
-1059 ISRKNKDFIF
+1059 INRKNKDFIF
-1069 YRPVLYRQG
+1069 YKPVLYRQG

-1091 LSTQSMID
+1091 LSTQSLID
-1099 ELDRSLVRI
+1099 ELDRSLFKI
-1108 ISFALVIAFLAVV
+1108 ISFAIIIAFFAVV

-1157 KGKDVIIKQ
+1157 KGQDVVIKQ

-1199 VQKAFLPLVDSGVNN
+1199 VQKAFLPLVDSGFNN
-1214 KETFA
+1214 KQTFA
-1219 EFNDETLECFGYYE
+1219 EFSDDKLECFGYYE

-1292 NLSILV
+1292 NLSLLV

-1349 KLLKLSSSP
+1349 KLLQLSSSP
-1358 TAGIFTSELVA
+1358 TAGIFTSELVS
-1369 MKGGFIVEKTVLNHQ
+1369 MKGGFVVEKTVLNHG

-1405 YSVRQNKVEI
+1405 YSVRQNQVEV
-1415 KRMNPKTQT
+1415 KRMNLETHK
-1424 EETEIKLEDAKE
+1424 EETEIKMEDSKE

-1444 DIIESVYNKKKYI
+1444 NIIESVYNKKKYI
-1457 LYKTDNPNKLEK
+1457 LQKIDNPDKQEK

-1498 KSPKVTQKDYVKV
+1498 KSPQVTQKDYVKV

>member
-1 MMNFMNEMKIKN
+1 MCIFG
-13 YSIDYQKDR
+13 
-22 FTIKKIVRLSKIY
+22 LSKV
-35 RLFSIIIFFSGTFQ
+35 
-49 IHAQDFYWENPKN
+49 HAQDFYWENPKT
-62 FVNADCVFPLVVKN
+62 FVNAESVFPLVAKN
-76 NNENYVFWEEVES
+76 SNESYVFWEEVES
-89 KKKEISISLRKYENI
+89 KKKEISISLRKYENL
-104 NSFYDNRKFSGL
+104 NSFYDNRTFSGV

-125 DIYSAAVLENGQICV
+125 DIYSAAVLENGTIAV

-147 EIFVFS
+147 DIFVFS

-166 NTELLLIAPK
+166 DTELLLIAPK
-176 IYSSSKDTF
+176 IYASSKEKF
-185 VLFCSAG
+185 ILFCSVG
-192 IENNFALYYAESAD
+192 FENNFLLYYAESAD
-206 GKNWSSLKI
+206 GKNWSKLKV
-215 FEPTENFNNPFIP
+215 FEPAESFSNPFIP
-228 VLYQSNGNDYVIF
+228 VLYKSNGNDYVVF
-241 QSQFLSIE
+241 QSQYLSVE
-249 TNQMSYQL
+249 TNQISYQL
-257 YLTKKNIDK
+257 YLTKKNNEQ
-266 WTTPVLLTDKKS
+266 WTVPVLLTDRKS

-294 PNMIYFNG
+294 PNMINFDS
-302 ENYITWERSE
+302 ENYIAWERSE
-312 NKETSIWIAKFSEN
+312 NKDTSIWFAKFSEN

-335 ITSKSNAS
+335 ITSKANAS
-343 RPVFFEYLNDLYVT
+343 RPIFFEYQNDLYLT

-377 WEETKL
+377 WEETKI

-396 LMKDSLS
+396 IIEDSLS

-409 NRITILSPDKSVLP
+409 NRIAILSPDKSVLP
-423 PSIKPVN
+423 PVVKPVN
-430 FIEGK
+430 FVEGK
-435 RTKQKNPSFKIIF
+435 KTKQKNPSYKIIF

-456 GYSFLWTKKDDKSE
+456 GYSFLWTKKDDENE
-470 PQEIIENFPKQNS
+470 PPELIEHFPKENN

-488 EESGEYVLKVKIT
+488 EESGDYVLKVKIT

-507 SESVNSYF
+507 SETVNSNF
-515 VLDADP
+515 VLDIDP
-521 PEPPKINITNLDKYG
+521 PKPPEIKLNNLDKYG
-536 FMQSNTM
+536 FMHSNSM
-543 ALEWEKSVSEDTAGY
+543 KLEWQESESEDTAGY
-558 VYRFDYIGGIPK
+558 VYRFDYAGGIPK

-580 KLSDSKVMEI
+580 KLSDAKVLEI
-590 KNQLYQKYEKELF
+590 KNQLYQKYEKELL

-614 QKLKSKN
+614 QGLKSKN
-621 FYNLKNGVYVFSV
+621 YYNLRNGVYVFSV

-645 SSSELVILNKYQP
+645 SSSALVILNKYQP
-658 STYISSLETIKNEAS
+658 STYISSVESQKNEAS
-673 EIILTVNGG
+673 EIILTVYGG

-705 IIKKNEN
+705 VIKNTEN
-712 PYKVTD
+712 PFKVSD

-729 DLEEGKYKIGL
+729 DLEEGQYKIGL
-740 LHTDRGIYFSD
+740 LHTDRGLYFSD

-765 GEYQKQSILNSE
+765 GEYHRQSKLNSD
-777 FETAR
+777 FESAE

-792 FILIFLVTLV
+792 FILIVLVTIV
-802 LLFIIVFSIK
+802 LLFFIIFSIK
-812 IKYENNLTEKEVIA
+812 LKCEKNLTKKEVRA
-826 LEKGEVMPLIKK
+826 LEKGEIMPLVKK

-848 DRLIIFIY
+848 DKLIIFIY

-866 TLQNGVRI
+866 TMQNGMRI

-883 TAMEKRAEVLLESI
+883 TALENRAEVLLESI
-897 CSGVKNFFPVNNLL
+897 CTGVKNFFPVNNLL

-941 ENINYVWATNDSQI
+941 ENLNYVWATNDSQI
-955 LEKIDTPSLIYGE
+955 LEKIDTSSLIYGE
-968 SELIVSEINDVTKK
+968 SELTVSEINDVTKK

-992 KISSLSDKI
+992 NLSDLSNKI
-1001 EELTKQAEILYRSNV
+1001 EDLTKQAEILYKSNV
-1016 KEDNDEAERISIMIT
+1016 QADNDEADRISVMIT
-1031 DLRNEIDLQL
+1031 DLRNEIDIQV
-1041 QEFSKTAGGS
+1041 QDYSKIAGGS
-1051 YPHFDLQN
+1051 YPQFDLHN
-1059 ISRKNKDFIF
+1059 INRKNKDFIF
-1069 YRPVLYRQG
+1069 YKPVLYRQG

-1091 LSTQSMID
+1091 LSTQSLIE
-1099 ELDRSLVRI
+1099 ELDRSLFKI
-1108 ISFALVIAFLAVV
+1108 ISFAIIIAFFAVV

-1157 KGKDVIIKQ
+1157 KGQDVVIKQ

-1199 VQKAFLPLVDSGVNN
+1199 VQKAFLPLVDSGFNN
-1214 KETFA
+1214 KQTFA
-1219 EFNDETLECFGYYE
+1219 EFSDDKLECFGYYE

-1292 NLSILV
+1292 NLSLLV

-1349 KLLKLSSSP
+1349 KLLQLSSSP
-1358 TAGIFTSELVA
+1358 TAGIFTSELVS
-1369 MKGGFIVEKTVLNHQ
+1369 MKGGFVVEKTVLNHG

-1405 YSVRQNKVEI
+1405 YSVRQNQVEV
-1415 KRMNPKTQT
+1415 KRMNLETHK
-1424 EETEIKLEDAKE
+1424 EETEIKMEDSKE

-1444 DIIESVYNKKKYI
+1444 NIIESVYNKKKYI
-1457 LYKTDNPNKLEK
+1457 LQKIDNPDKQEK

-1498 KSPKVTQKDYVKV
+1498 KSPQVTQKDYVKV

>member
-1 MMNFMNEMKIKN
+1 MNEIKRKN
-13 YSIDYQKDR
+13 DSQNYQKDSR
-22 FTIKKIVRLSKIY
+22 SIKKIVSLSKIV
-35 RLFSIIIFFSGTFQ
+35 RFFSMIICAFGM
-49 IHAQDFYWENPKN
+49 HSVYAQDFYWENPKT
-62 FVNADCVFPLVVKN
+62 FVNAECVFPLAVKN
-76 NNENYVFWEEVES
+76 SNESYVFWEEVDS
-89 KKKEISISLRKYENI
+89 KKKEIYISLRKYENL
-104 NSFYDNRKFSGL
+104 NSFYDNRKFSGS

-125 DIYSAAVLENGQICV
+125 DIYSAAVLENGIISV

-166 NTELLLIAPK
+166 ETEFLLIAPK
-176 IYSSSKDTF
+176 IYTSSKNKF

-192 IENNFALYYAESAD
+192 TESNFALYYAESSD
-206 GKNWSSLKI
+206 GKNWTPLKV
-215 FEPTENFNNPFIP
+215 FEPAASFNNPFIP
-228 VLYQSNGNDYVIF
+228 VLYNSNGNDYVIF
-241 QSQFLSIE
+241 QSQYLSVE

-257 YLTKKNIDK
+257 YLTKKNNEQ
-266 WTTPVLLTDKKS
+266 WTVPVLLTDRKS
-278 LNQKNTKGF
+278 INQKNTKGF

-294 PNMIYFNG
+294 PNMIYFEK
-302 ENYITWERSE
+302 ENYIAWERSE
-312 NKETSIWIAKFSEN
+312 NKDTSIWIAKFSEN

-335 ITSKSNAS
+335 LTSKANAS
-343 RPVFFEYLNDLYVT
+343 RPILFEYLNDLYLT

-383 ISDKNSNMFVNPL
+383 LSDKNSNMFVNPL
-396 LMKDSLS
+396 IVEDSLS

-409 NRITILSPDKSVLP
+409 NRIAILSPDKSVLP
-423 PSIKPVN
+423 PSIKTVN

-435 RTKQKNPSFKIIF
+435 KTNQKNPSFKIIF

-456 GYSFLWTKKDDKSE
+456 GYSYLWTKKDDENE
-470 PQEIIENFPKQNS
+470 PPELIENFPNENN
-483 LKFSM
+483 LKFSI

-507 SESVNSYF
+507 SESVNTHF
-515 VLDADP
+515 VLDI
-521 PEPPKINITNLDKYG
+521 EPPKSPKIKLNNLDDYG
-536 FMQSNTM
+536 FLNSNTIS
-543 ALEWEKSVSEDTAGY
+543 LEWEKSDSDDTAGY
-558 VYRFDYIGGIPK
+558 VYRFDYIGSIPK

-580 KLSDSKVMEI
+580 KLYDSKVLEI
-590 KNQLYQKYEKELF
+590 KNELYQKYEKEIL

-609 DKIQT
+609 NKIQT
-614 QKLKSKN
+614 QGLKSKK
-621 FYNLKNGVYVFSV
+621 FYNLRNGVYVFSV

-645 SSSELVILNKYQP
+645 STSELVILNKYQP
-658 STYISSLETIKNEAS
+658 STYISSVETQKNEAS
-673 EIILTVNGG
+673 EIILTVYGG

-705 IIKKNEN
+705 VINKNEK
-712 PYKVTD
+712 PYKITD

-740 LHTDRGIYFSD
+740 FHTDRGIYFSD

-765 GEYQKQSILNSE
+765 GEYHRQSKLNSD
-777 FETAR
+777 FESVK

-792 FILIFLVTLV
+792 FILIVLVTLI
-802 LLFIIVFSIK
+802 LLFIVIFSIK
-812 IKYENNLTEKEVIA
+812 IKFEKNLTKKEVWA
-826 LEKGEVMPLIKK
+826 LEKGENMPLVKK

-848 DRLIIFIY
+848 DKLVIFIY
-856 TLVVVIVLAV
+856 LLVVVIVLAV
-866 TLQNGVRI
+866 TLQNGKRI

-897 CSGVKNFFPVNNLL
+897 CTGVKNFFPVNNLL

-921 AMEEVKYIT
+921 AMDEVKYIT
-930 IIGQKYEDFSS
+930 IIGQKHEDFSC
-941 ENINYVWATNDSQI
+941 ENIYYVWATNDSQI

-982 YLNLDYTIAT
+982 YINLDYTIAT
-992 KISSLSDKI
+992 KLSNLSNKI
-1001 EELTKQAEILYRSNV
+1001 EELTKQAEILYRSEL
-1016 KEDNDEAERISIMIT
+1016 KEDNEEAERISIMIT

-1041 QEFSKTAGGS
+1041 QDFSNNEGGS
-1051 YPHFDLQN
+1051 YPHFDLKN
-1059 ISRKNKDFIF
+1059 ISRKNKDFLF
-1069 YRPVLYRQG
+1069 YKPVLYRQG

-1091 LSTQSMID
+1091 LSTQSLID
-1099 ELDRSLVRI
+1099 ELDRSLFKI
-1108 ISFALVIAFLAVV
+1108 INFALLIALFAVV

-1157 KGKDVIIKQ
+1157 KGKDVVIKQ

-1199 VQKAFLPLVDSGVNN
+1199 VQKAFLPLVDFGLNN
-1214 KETFA
+1214 KQTFA
-1219 EFNDETLECFGYYE
+1219 EFNDNTLECFGYYE

-1292 NLSILV
+1292 NLSLLV

-1358 TAGIFTSELVA
+1358 TAGIFTSELVS
-1369 MKGGFIVEKTVLNHQ
+1369 MKGGFVVEKTVLNHG

-1390 TDGIEESTRKIREAD
+1390 TDGIEESTRKIRETD

-1415 KRMNPKTQT
+1415 KRMNPKTH
-1424 EETEIKLEDAKE
+1424 EEEIEIKLENSKE

-1444 DIIESVYNKKKYI
+1444 DIIESVYNKTKYI
-1457 LYKTDNPNKLEK
+1457 LQKNDNPNKQEK

-1490 LEKVFRLY
+1490 IEKVFRLY
-1498 KSPKVTQKDYVKV
+1498 KSPQVSQKDYVKV

-1535 NVENAFNYID
+1535 NVENAVNYID

>member
-1 MMNFMNEMKIKN
+1 MKRK
-13 YSIDYQKDR
+13 SDRMDYQKESMS
-22 FTIKKIVRLSKIY
+22 IKKIVRLSIMF
-35 RLFSIIIFFSGTFQ
+35 RFFSIIMCIFGLSKV
-49 IHAQDFYWENPKN
+49 HAQDFYWENPKT
-62 FVNADCVFPLVVKN
+62 FVNAESVFPLVAKN
-76 NNENYVFWEEVES
+76 SHETYVFWEEVES
-89 KKKEISISLRKYENI
+89 KKKEISISLRKYENL
-104 NSFYDNRKFSGL
+104 NSFYDNRTFSGV

-125 DIYSAAVLENGQICV
+125 DIYSAAVLENGTIAV

-147 EIFVFS
+147 DIFVFS

-166 NTELLLIAPK
+166 DTELLLIAPK
-176 IYSSSKDTF
+176 IYASSKEKF
-185 VLFCSAG
+185 ILFCSVG
-192 IENNFALYYAESAD
+192 FENNFLLYYAESAD
-206 GKNWSSLKI
+206 GKNWSKLKV
-215 FEPTENFNNPFIP
+215 FEPAESFSNPFIP
-228 VLYQSNGNDYVIF
+228 VLYKSNGNDYVVF
-241 QSQFLSIE
+241 QSQYLSVE

-257 YLTKKNIDK
+257 YLTKRNNEQ
-266 WTTPVLLTDKKS
+266 WTVPVLLTDRKS

-294 PNMIYFNG
+294 PNMINFDS
-302 ENYITWERSE
+302 ENYIAWERSE
-312 NKETSIWIAKFSEN
+312 NKDTSIWFAKFSEN

-335 ITSKSNAS
+335 ITSNANAS
-343 RPVFFEYLNDLYVT
+343 RPIFFEYQNDLYLT

-396 LMKDSLS
+396 IIEDSLS

-409 NRITILSPDKSVLP
+409 NRIAILSPDKSVLP
-423 PSIKPVN
+423 PVVKPVN
-430 FIEGK
+430 FVEGK
-435 RTKQKNPSFKIIF
+435 KTKQKNPSFKIIF

-456 GYSFLWTKKDDKSE
+456 GYSFLWTKKDDENE
-470 PQEIIENFPKQNS
+470 PPELIEHFLKENN

-507 SESVNSYF
+507 SETVNSNF
-515 VLDADP
+515 VLDIDP
-521 PEPPKINITNLDKYG
+521 PKPPEIKLNNLDKYG
-536 FMQSNTM
+536 FMHSNSM
-543 ALEWEKSVSEDTAGY
+543 KLEWQKSESEDTAGY
-558 VYRFDYIGGIPK
+558 VYRFDYAGGIPK

-580 KLSDSKVMEI
+580 KLSDAKVLEI
-590 KNQLYQKYEKELF
+590 KNQLYQKYEKELL

-614 QKLKSKN
+614 QGLKSKN
-621 FYNLKNGVYVFSV
+621 YYNLRNGVYVFSV

-645 SSSELVILNKYQP
+645 SSSALVILNKYQP
-658 STYISSLETIKNEAS
+658 STYISSVETQKNEAS
-673 EIILTVNGG
+673 EIILTVYGG

-705 IIKKNEN
+705 VVKNTEN
-712 PYKVTD
+712 PFKVSD

-740 LHTDRGIYFSD
+740 LHTDRGLYFSD

-765 GEYQKQSILNSE
+765 GEYHRQSKLNSD
-777 FETAR
+777 FESAE

-792 FILIFLVTLV
+792 FILIVLVTIV
-802 LLFIIVFSIK
+802 LLFFIIFSIK
-812 IKYENNLTEKEVIA
+812 LKCEKNLTKKEVRA
-826 LEKGEVMPLIKK
+826 LEKGEIMPLVKK

-848 DRLIIFIY
+848 DKLIIFIY

-866 TLQNGVRI
+866 TMQNGMRI

-883 TAMEKRAEVLLESI
+883 TALENRAEVLLESI
-897 CSGVKNFFPVNNLL
+897 CTGVKNFFPVNNLL

-941 ENINYVWATNDSQI
+941 ENLNYVWATNDSQI
-955 LEKIDTPSLIYGE
+955 LEKIDTSSLIYGE
-968 SELIVSEINDVTKK
+968 SELTVSEINDVTKK

-992 KISSLSDKI
+992 NLSDLSNKI
-1001 EELTKQAEILYRSNV
+1001 EDLTKQAEILYKSNV
-1016 KEDNDEAERISIMIT
+1016 QADNDEADRISVMIT
-1031 DLRNEIDLQL
+1031 DLRNEIDIQV
-1041 QEFSKTAGGS
+1041 QDYSKIAGGS
-1051 YPHFDLQN
+1051 YPQFDLHN
-1059 ISRKNKDFIF
+1059 INRKNKDFIF
-1069 YRPVLYRQG
+1069 YKPVLYRQG

-1091 LSTQSMID
+1091 LSTQSLID
-1099 ELDRSLVRI
+1099 ELDRSLFKI
-1108 ISFALVIAFLAVV
+1108 ISFAIIIAFFAVV

-1157 KGKDVIIKQ
+1157 KGQDVVIKQ

-1199 VQKAFLPLVDSGVNN
+1199 VQKAFLPLVDSGFNN
-1214 KETFA
+1214 KQTFA
-1219 EFNDETLECFGYYE
+1219 EFSDDKLECFGYYE

-1292 NLSILV
+1292 NLSLLV

-1349 KLLKLSSSP
+1349 KLLQLSSSP
-1358 TAGIFTSELVA
+1358 TAGIFTSELVS
-1369 MKGGFIVEKTVLNHQ
+1369 MKGGFVVEKTVLNHG

-1405 YSVRQNKVEI
+1405 YSVRQNQVEV
-1415 KRMNPKTQT
+1415 KRMNLETHK
-1424 EETEIKLEDAKE
+1424 EETEIKMEDSKE

-1444 DIIESVYNKKKYI
+1444 NIIESVYNKKKYI
-1457 LYKTDNPNKLEK
+1457 LQKIDNPDKQEK

-1498 KSPKVTQKDYVKV
+1498 KSPQVTQKDYVKV

>member
-1 MMNFMNEMKIKN
+1 MKRKN
-13 YSIDYQKDR
+13 DRIYYQKESV
-22 FTIKKIVRLSKIY
+22 TIKKIVSLSIMF
-35 RLFSIIIFFSGTFQ
+35 RFFSIIMCIFGLSKV
-49 IHAQDFYWENPKN
+49 HAQDFYWENPKT
-62 FVNADCVFPLVVKN
+62 FVNAESVFPLVAKN
-76 NNENYVFWEEVES
+76 SNESYVFWEEVES
-89 KKKEISISLRKYENI
+89 KKKEISISLRKYENL
-104 NSFYDNRKFSGL
+104 NSFYDNRTFSGV

-125 DIYSAAVLENGQICV
+125 DIYSAAVLENGTIAV

-147 EIFVFS
+147 DIFVFS

-166 NTELLLIAPK
+166 DTELLLIAPK
-176 IYSSSKDTF
+176 IYASSKEKF
-185 VLFCSAG
+185 ILFCSVG
-192 IENNFALYYAESAD
+192 FENNFLLYYAESAD
-206 GKNWSSLKI
+206 GKNWSKLKV
-215 FEPTENFNNPFIP
+215 FEPAESFSNPFIP
-228 VLYQSNGNDYVIF
+228 VLYKSNGNDYVVF
-241 QSQFLSIE
+241 QSQYLSVE

-257 YLTKKNIDK
+257 YLTKRNNEQ
-266 WTTPVLLTDKKS
+266 WTVPVLLTDRKS

-294 PNMIYFNG
+294 PNMINFDS
-302 ENYITWERSE
+302 ENYIAWERSE
-312 NKETSIWIAKFSEN
+312 NKDTSIWFAKFSEN

-335 ITSKSNAS
+335 ITSNANAS
-343 RPVFFEYLNDLYVT
+343 RPIFFEYQNDLYLT

-396 LMKDSLS
+396 IIEDSLS

-409 NRITILSPDKSVLP
+409 NRIAILSPDKSVLP
-423 PSIKPVN
+423 PVVKPVN
-430 FIEGK
+430 FVEGK
-435 RTKQKNPSFKIIF
+435 KTKQKNPSYKIIF

-456 GYSFLWTKKDDKSE
+456 GYSFLWTKKDDENE
-470 PQEIIENFPKQNS
+470 PPELIEHFPKENN

-507 SESVNSYF
+507 SETVNSNF
-515 VLDADP
+515 VLDIDP
-521 PEPPKINITNLDKYG
+521 PKPPEIKLNNLDKYG
-536 FMQSNTM
+536 FMHSNSM
-543 ALEWEKSVSEDTAGY
+543 KLEWQKSESEDTTGY
-558 VYRFDYIGGIPK
+558 VYRFDYAGGIPK

-580 KLSDSKVMEI
+580 KLSDAKVLEI
-590 KNQLYQKYEKELF
+590 KNQLYQKYEKELL

-614 QKLKSKN
+614 KELKSKN
-621 FYNLKNGVYVFSV
+621 YYNLRNGVYVFSV

-645 SSSELVILNKYQP
+645 SSSALVILNKYQP
-658 STYISSLETIKNEAS
+658 STYISSVETQKNEAS
-673 EIILTVNGG
+673 EIILTVYGG

-705 IIKKNEN
+705 VVKNTEN
-712 PYKVTD
+712 PFKVSD

-740 LHTDRGIYFSD
+740 LHTDRGLYFSD

-765 GEYQKQSILNSE
+765 GEYHRQSKLNSD
-777 FETAR
+777 FESAE

-792 FILIFLVTLV
+792 FILIVLVTIV
-802 LLFIIVFSIK
+802 LLFFIIFSIK
-812 IKYENNLTEKEVIA
+812 LKCEKNLTKKEVRA
-826 LEKGEVMPLIKK
+826 LEKGEIMPLVKK

-848 DRLIIFIY
+848 DKLIIFIY

-866 TLQNGVRI
+866 TMQNGMRI

-883 TAMEKRAEVLLESI
+883 TALENRAEVLLESI
-897 CSGVKNFFPVNNLL
+897 CTGVKNFFPVNNLL

-941 ENINYVWATNDSQI
+941 ENLNYVWATNDSQI
-955 LEKIDTPSLIYGE
+955 LEKIDTSSLIYGE
-968 SELIVSEINDVTKK
+968 SELTVSEINDVTKK

-992 KISSLSDKI
+992 NLSDLSNKI
-1001 EELTKQAEILYRSNV
+1001 EDLTKQAEILYKSNV
-1016 KEDNDEAERISIMIT
+1016 QADNDEADRISVMIT
-1031 DLRNEIDLQL
+1031 DLRNEIDIQV
-1041 QEFSKTAGGS
+1041 QDYSKTAGGS
-1051 YPHFDLQN
+1051 YPQFDLHN
-1059 ISRKNKDFIF
+1059 INRKNKDFIF
-1069 YRPVLYRQG
+1069 YKPVLYRQG

-1091 LSTQSMID
+1091 LSTQSLID
-1099 ELDRSLVRI
+1099 ELDRSLFKI
-1108 ISFALVIAFLAVV
+1108 ISFAIIIAFFAVV

-1157 KGKDVIIKQ
+1157 KGQDVVIKQ

-1199 VQKAFLPLVDSGVNN
+1199 VQKAFLPLVDSGFNN
-1214 KETFA
+1214 KQTFA
-1219 EFNDETLECFGYYE
+1219 EFSDDKLECFGYYE

-1292 NLSILV
+1292 NLSLLV

-1349 KLLKLSSSP
+1349 KLLQLSSSP
-1358 TAGIFTSELVA
+1358 TAGIFTSELVS
-1369 MKGGFIVEKTVLNHQ
+1369 MKGGFVVEKTVLNHG

-1390 TDGIEESTRKIREAD
+1390 TDGIEESKRKIREAD
-1405 YSVRQNKVEI
+1405 YSVRQNQVEV
-1415 KRMNPKTQT
+1415 KRMNLETHK
-1424 EETEIKLEDAKE
+1424 EETEIKMEDSKE

-1444 DIIESVYNKKKYI
+1444 NIIESVYNKKKYI
-1457 LYKTDNPNKLEK
+1457 LQKIDNPDKPEK

-1498 KSPKVTQKDYVKV
+1498 KSPQVTQKDYVKV

>member
-1 MMNFMNEMKIKN
+1 MKRK
-13 YSIDYQKDR
+13 SDRMDYQKESMS
-22 FTIKKIVRLSKIY
+22 IKKIVRLSIMF
-35 RLFSIIIFFSGTFQ
+35 RFFSIIMCIFGLSKV
-49 IHAQDFYWENPKN
+49 HAQDFYWENPKT
-62 FVNADCVFPLVVKN
+62 FVNAESVFPLVAKN
-76 NNENYVFWEEVES
+76 SNESYVFWEEVES
-89 KKKEISISLRKYENI
+89 KKKEISISLRKYENL
-104 NSFYDNRKFSGL
+104 NSFYDNRTFSGV

-125 DIYSAAVLENGQICV
+125 DIYSAAVLENGTIAV

-147 EIFVFS
+147 DIFVFS

-166 NTELLLIAPK
+166 DTELLLIAPK
-176 IYSSSKDTF
+176 IYASSKEKF
-185 VLFCSAG
+185 ILFCSVG
-192 IENNFALYYAESAD
+192 FENNFLLYYAESAD
-206 GKNWSSLKI
+206 GKNWSKLKV
-215 FEPTENFNNPFIP
+215 FEPAESFSNPFIP
-228 VLYQSNGNDYVIF
+228 VLYKSNGNDYVVF
-241 QSQFLSIE
+241 QSQYLSVE
-249 TNQMSYQL
+249 TNQISYQL
-257 YLTKKNIDK
+257 YLTKKNNEQ
-266 WTTPVLLTDKKS
+266 WTVPVLLTDRKS

-294 PNMIYFNG
+294 PNMINFDS
-302 ENYITWERSE
+302 ENYIAWERSE
-312 NKETSIWIAKFSEN
+312 NKDTSIWFAKFSEN

-335 ITSKSNAS
+335 ITSKANAS
-343 RPVFFEYLNDLYVT
+343 RPIFFEYQNDLYLT

-396 LMKDSLS
+396 IIEDSLS

-409 NRITILSPDKSVLP
+409 NRIAILSPDKSVLP
-423 PSIKPVN
+423 PVVKPVN
-430 FIEGK
+430 FVEGK
-435 RTKQKNPSFKIIF
+435 KTKQKNPSFKIIF

-456 GYSFLWTKKDDKSE
+456 GYSFLWTKKDDENE
-470 PQEIIENFPKQNS
+470 PPELIEHFLKENN

-507 SESVNSYF
+507 SETVNSNF
-515 VLDADP
+515 VLDIDP
-521 PEPPKINITNLDKYG
+521 PKPPEIKLNNLDKYG
-536 FMQSNTM
+536 FMHSNSM
-543 ALEWEKSVSEDTAGY
+543 KLEWQKSESEDTAGY
-558 VYRFDYIGGIPK
+558 VYRFDYAGGIPK

-580 KLSDSKVMEI
+580 KLSDAKVLEI
-590 KNQLYQKYEKELF
+590 KNQLYQKYEKELL

-614 QKLKSKN
+614 KELKSKN
-621 FYNLKNGVYVFSV
+621 YYNLRNGVYVFSV

-645 SSSELVILNKYQP
+645 SSSALVILNKYQP
-658 STYISSLETIKNEAS
+658 STYISSVETQKNEAS
-673 EIILTVNGG
+673 EIILTVYGG

-705 IIKKNEN
+705 VVKNTEN
-712 PYKVTD
+712 PFKVSD

-740 LHTDRGIYFSD
+740 LHTDRGLYFSD

-765 GEYQKQSILNSE
+765 GEYHRQSKLNSD
-777 FETAR
+777 FESAE

-792 FILIFLVTLV
+792 FILIVLVTIV
-802 LLFIIVFSIK
+802 LLFFIIFSIK
-812 IKYENNLTEKEVIA
+812 LKCEKNLTKKEVRA
-826 LEKGEVMPLIKK
+826 LEKGEIMPLVKK

-848 DRLIIFIY
+848 DKLIIFIY

-866 TLQNGVRI
+866 TMQNGMRI

-883 TAMEKRAEVLLESI
+883 TALENRAEVLLESI
-897 CSGVKNFFPVNNLL
+897 CTGVKNFFPVNNLL

-941 ENINYVWATNDSQI
+941 ENLNYVWATNDSQI
-955 LEKIDTPSLIYGE
+955 LEKIDTSSLIYGE
-968 SELIVSEINDVTKK
+968 SELTVSEINDVTKK

-992 KISSLSDKI
+992 NLSDLSNKI
-1001 EELTKQAEILYRSNV
+1001 EDLTKQAEILYKSNV
-1016 KEDNDEAERISIMIT
+1016 QADNDEADRISVMIT
-1031 DLRNEIDLQL
+1031 DLRNEIDIQV
-1041 QEFSKTAGGS
+1041 QDYSKIAGGS
-1051 YPHFDLQN
+1051 YPQFDLHN
-1059 ISRKNKDFIF
+1059 INRKNKDFIF
-1069 YRPVLYRQG
+1069 YKPVLYRQG

-1091 LSTQSMID
+1091 LSTQSLID
-1099 ELDRSLVRI
+1099 ELDRSLFKI
-1108 ISFALVIAFLAVV
+1108 ISFAIIIAFFAVV

-1157 KGKDVIIKQ
+1157 KGQDVVIKQ

-1199 VQKAFLPLVDSGVNN
+1199 VQKAFLPLVDSGFNN
-1214 KETFA
+1214 KQTFA
-1219 EFNDETLECFGYYE
+1219 EFSDDKLECFGYYE

-1292 NLSILV
+1292 NLSLLV

-1349 KLLKLSSSP
+1349 KLLQLSSSP
-1358 TAGIFTSELVA
+1358 TAGIFTSELVS
-1369 MKGGFIVEKTVLNHQ
+1369 MKGGFVVEKTVLNHG

-1405 YSVRQNKVEI
+1405 YSVRQNQVEV
-1415 KRMNPKTQT
+1415 KRMNLETHK
-1424 EETEIKLEDAKE
+1424 EETEIKMEDSKE

-1444 DIIESVYNKKKYI
+1444 NIIESVYNKKKYI
-1457 LYKTDNPNKLEK
+1457 LQKIDNPDKQEK

-1498 KSPKVTQKDYVKV
+1498 KSPQVTQKDYVKV

>member
-1 MMNFMNEMKIKN
+1 MKKKKDSV
-13 YSIDYQKDR
+13 YYQKDSI
-22 FTIKKIVRLSKIY
+22 TIKKNVKLSKIF
-35 RLFSIIIFFSGTFQ
+35 RFFSIIICIFGL
-49 IHAQDFYWENPKN
+49 HNLNAQDFYWENPKT
-62 FVNADCVFPLVVKN
+62 FVNADSFFPLVVKN
-76 NNENYVFWEEVES
+76 SNESYVFWEEVQS
-89 KKKEISISLRKYENI
+89 INKEISISLRNYENL
-104 NSFYDNRKFSGL
+104 NDFYDNRNFSGV

-125 DIYSAAVLENGQICV
+125 DIYSAAVLENGIVAV
-140 CAATQTG
+140 CATTQNG
-147 EIFVFS
+147 EIYVFYS
-153 SSDKGKSFEKTKI
+153 SNKGKSFEKTKI
-166 NTELLLIAPK
+166 DTDLLLIAPK
-176 IYSSSKDTF
+176 IYASSNETF
-185 VLFCSAG
+185 VLFCSVG
-192 IENNFALYYAESAD
+192 IENNFVLYYAESTD
-206 GKNWSSLKI
+206 GKNWSQLKI
-215 FEPTENFNNPFIP
+215 FEPSKNFNNPFIP
-228 VLYQSNGNDYVIF
+228 VLYTTKGNDIVVF
-241 QSQFLSIE
+241 QSQYLSVE

-257 YLTKKNIDK
+257 YLTKKNNDK
-266 WTTPVLLTDKKS
+266 WTVPVLLTDRKS
-278 LNQKNTKGF
+278 LTQKSVKEF

-294 PNMIYFNG
+294 PNMINFDN

-312 NKETSIWIAKFSEN
+312 NKDTSIWIAKFNDN
-326 GIIPGSAQE
+326 GIIPGSSQE

-343 RPVFFEYLNDLYVT
+343 RPYLFEYQNELYIT

-364 HQSIYFAKKTGEY
+364 HQSIYFAKKIGEY
-377 WEETKL
+377 WEEIRL
-383 ISDKNSNMFVNPL
+383 LSDKNSNMFVNPL
-396 LMKDSLS
+396 IIEDSLS

-409 NRITILSPDKSVLP
+409 KRISILSPDKTILP
-423 PSIKPVN
+423 PTIKTIN
-430 FIEGK
+430 FSEGK
-435 RTKQKNPSFKIIF
+435 KTNQKNPSFKIIF

-456 GYSFLWTKKDDKSE
+456 GYSFLWTKKDDDSE
-470 PQEIIENFPKQNS
+470 PPELIEHFPKENTLNFS
-483 LKFSM
+483 L
-488 EESGEYVLKVKIT
+488 EESGEYVLKVKIN

-507 SESVNSYF
+507 SKTEKSHF
-515 VLDADP
+515 VLDIDP
-521 PEPPKINITNLDKYG
+521 PKPPKIQLSNLDKYG
-536 FMQSNTM
+536 FMNSNT
-543 ALEWEKSVSEDTAGY
+543 LTLQWEKSESEDTEGY
-558 VYRFDYIGGIPK
+558 VYRFDYAGAIPK

-580 KLSDSKVMEI
+580 KLSDSKVLEI
-590 KNQLYQKYEKELF
+590 KSELYEKYEKELL
-603 KKRKFQ
+603 KQRKFPNNF
-609 DKIQT
+609 QT
-614 QKLKSKN
+614 QGLKSKKY
-621 FYNLKNGVYVFSV
+621 YNLKNGVYVFSV
-634 AAIDECGNLGE
+634 SAIDECGNIGE
-645 SSSELVILNKYQP
+645 NSSELVILNKYQP
-658 STYISSLETIKNEAS
+658 STFITSVETKKNEMS
-673 EIILTVNGG
+673 DIILTVYGG

-700 LPYDL
+700 TPYDL
-705 IIKKNEN
+705 VVKKNEN
-712 PYKVTD
+712 PYKVKD

-729 DLEEGKYKIGL
+729 ELEEGQYKIGL

-765 GEYQKQSILNSE
+765 GEYYRQSKLRID
-777 FETAR
+777 FESAK

-792 FILIFLVTLV
+792 FILIVFVTLL
-802 LLFIIVFSIK
+802 LLFFIIFLLKS
-812 IKYENNLTEKEVIA
+812 KYEKNITDREVRA
-826 LEKGEVMPLIKK
+826 LEKGENMPLIKK
-838 EKKKRLPSLK
+838 ENKKRLPSLK

-856 TLVVVIVLAV
+856 SLVVVIVLAV
-866 TLQNGVRI
+866 TMQNGKRI

-883 TAMEKRAEVLLESI
+883 TALKNRSEVLLESI
-897 CSGVKNFFPVNNLL
+897 CTGVKNFFPVNNLL

-930 IIGQKYEDFSS
+930 IIGQKHETNSS
-941 ENINYVWATNDSQI
+941 DNLNYVWATNDTQI
-955 LEKIDTPSLIYGE
+955 FEKIDTPTLIYGE
-968 SELIVSEINDVTKK
+968 SELTDSEINKITKK
-982 YLNLDYTIAT
+982 YLNLDYTIAMN
-992 KISSLSDKI
+992 LSDLSNKI
-1001 EELTKQAEILYRSNV
+1001 EVLTKQAEVLYKSTLQ
-1016 KEDNDEAERISIMIT
+1016 EDNDEAERISVMIT
-1031 DLRNEIDLQL
+1031 ELRNEIDLQL
-1041 QEFSKTAGGS
+1041 QDYSKTAGGS
-1051 YPHFDLQN
+1051 YPDFDVHN
-1059 ISRKNKDFIF
+1059 INRKNKDFIF
-1069 YRPVLYRQG
+1069 YKPVLYRQG

-1091 LSTQSMID
+1091 LSTQSLID
-1099 ELDRSLVRI
+1099 ELDRSLFKI
-1108 ISFALVIAFLAVV
+1108 ISFAILIAFFAVV

-1152 NKIHL
+1152 NKILL
-1157 KGKDVIIKQ
+1157 KGQDVVIKQ

-1199 VQKAFLPLVDSGVNN
+1199 VQKAFLPLEDSGFNN
-1214 KETFA
+1214 KRTFS
-1219 EFNDETLECFGYYE
+1219 EFNDDRLECFGYYE

-1246 ILDDTWFCVIKC
+1246 LLDDTWFCVIKC

-1292 NLSILV
+1292 NLSLLV

-1335 DNLVHIFDSKTKKM
+1335 DNLVHIFDSQTKKM
-1349 KLLKLSSSP
+1349 KLLQLSSSP
-1358 TAGIFTSELVA
+1358 TAGIFPSEIVS
-1369 MKGGFIVEKTVLNHQ
+1369 MKGGFVVEKTVLNHG

-1390 TDGIEESTRKIREAD
+1390 TDGIEESTRKIREYD

-1415 KRMNPKTQT
+1415 KRLNPETHK
-1424 EETEIKLEDAKE
+1424 EETEIKLEDSKE

-1457 LYKTDNPNKLEK
+1457 LHKIDNPNKQEK

-1498 KSPKVTQKDYVKV
+1498 KSPQISKKDYVKI

-1535 NVENAFNYID
+1535 NVENSLNYID
-1545 YDMVLEDEQSDD
+1545 YDMILEDEQSDD

>member
-1 MMNFMNEMKIKN
+1 MKRK
-13 YSIDYQKDR
+13 SDRMDYQKESMS
-22 FTIKKIVRLSKIY
+22 IKKIVRLSIMF
-35 RLFSIIIFFSGTFQ
+35 RFFSIIMCIFGLSKV
-49 IHAQDFYWENPKN
+49 HAQDFYWENPKT
-62 FVNADCVFPLVVKN
+62 FVNAESVFPLVAKN
-76 NNENYVFWEEVES
+76 SNESYVFWEEVES
-89 KKKEISISLRKYENI
+89 KKKEISISLRKYENL
-104 NSFYDNRKFSGL
+104 NSFYDNRTFSGV

-125 DIYSAAVLENGQICV
+125 DIYSAAVLENGTIAV

-147 EIFVFS
+147 DIFVFS

-166 NTELLLIAPK
+166 DTELLLIAPK
-176 IYSSSKDTF
+176 IYASSKEKF
-185 VLFCSAG
+185 ILFCSVG
-192 IENNFALYYAESAD
+192 FENNFLLYYAESAD
-206 GKNWSSLKI
+206 GKNWSKLKV
-215 FEPTENFNNPFIP
+215 FEPAESFSNPFIP
-228 VLYQSNGNDYVIF
+228 VLYKSNGNDYVVF
-241 QSQFLSIE
+241 QSQYLSVE
-249 TNQMSYQL
+249 TNQISYQL
-257 YLTKKNIDK
+257 YLTKKNNEQ
-266 WTTPVLLTDKKS
+266 WTVPVLLTDRKS

-294 PNMIYFNG
+294 PNMINFDS
-302 ENYITWERSE
+302 ENYIAWERSE
-312 NKETSIWIAKFSEN
+312 NKDTSIWFAKFSEN

-335 ITSKSNAS
+335 ITSNANAS
-343 RPVFFEYLNDLYVT
+343 RPIFFEYQNDLYLT

-396 LMKDSLS
+396 IIEDSLS

-409 NRITILSPDKSVLP
+409 NRIAILSPDKSVLP
-423 PSIKPVN
+423 PVVKPVN
-430 FIEGK
+430 FVEGK
-435 RTKQKNPSFKIIF
+435 KTKQKNPSYKIIF

-456 GYSFLWTKKDDKSE
+456 GYSFLWTKKDDENE
-470 PQEIIENFPKQNS
+470 PPELIEHFPKENN

-507 SESVNSYF
+507 SETVNSNF
-515 VLDADP
+515 VLDIDP
-521 PEPPKINITNLDKYG
+521 PKPPEIKLNNLDKYG
-536 FMQSNTM
+536 FMHSNSM
-543 ALEWEKSVSEDTAGY
+543 KLEWQKSESEDTAGY
-558 VYRFDYIGGIPK
+558 VYRFDYAGGIPK

-580 KLSDSKVMEI
+580 KLSDAKVLEI
-590 KNQLYQKYEKELF
+590 KNQLYQKYEKELL

-614 QKLKSKN
+614 KELKSKN
-621 FYNLKNGVYVFSV
+621 YYNLRNGVYVFSV

-645 SSSELVILNKYQP
+645 SSSALVILNKYQP
-658 STYISSLETIKNEAS
+658 STYISSVETQKNEAS
-673 EIILTVNGG
+673 EIILTVYGG

-705 IIKKNEN
+705 VVKNTEN
-712 PYKVTD
+712 PFKVSD

-740 LHTDRGIYFSD
+740 LHTDRGLYFSD

-765 GEYQKQSILNSE
+765 GEYHRQSKLNSD
-777 FETAR
+777 FESAE

-792 FILIFLVTLV
+792 FILIVLVTIV
-802 LLFIIVFSIK
+802 LLFFIIFSIK
-812 IKYENNLTEKEVIA
+812 LKCEKNLTKKEVRA
-826 LEKGEVMPLIKK
+826 LEKGEIMPLVKK

-848 DRLIIFIY
+848 DKLIIFIY

-866 TLQNGVRI
+866 TMQNGMRI

-883 TAMEKRAEVLLESI
+883 TALENRAEVLLESI
-897 CSGVKNFFPVNNLL
+897 CTGVKNFFPVNNLL

-941 ENINYVWATNDSQI
+941 ENLNYVWATNDSQI
-955 LEKIDTPSLIYGE
+955 LEKIDTSSLIYGE
-968 SELIVSEINDVTKK
+968 SELTVSEINDVTKK

-992 KISSLSDKI
+992 NLSDLSNKI
-1001 EELTKQAEILYRSNV
+1001 EDLTKQAEILYKSNV
-1016 KEDNDEAERISIMIT
+1016 QADNDEADRISVMIT
-1031 DLRNEIDLQL
+1031 DLRNEIDIQV
-1041 QEFSKTAGGS
+1041 QDYSKIAGGS
-1051 YPHFDLQN
+1051 YPQFDLHN
-1059 ISRKNKDFIF
+1059 INRKNKDFIF
-1069 YRPVLYRQG
+1069 YKPVLYRQG

-1091 LSTQSMID
+1091 LSTQSLID
-1099 ELDRSLVRI
+1099 ELDRSLFKI
-1108 ISFALVIAFLAVV
+1108 ISFAIIIAFFAVV

-1157 KGKDVIIKQ
+1157 KGQDVVIKQ

-1199 VQKAFLPLVDSGVNN
+1199 VQKAFLPLVDSGFNN
-1214 KETFA
+1214 KQTFA
-1219 EFNDETLECFGYYE
+1219 EFSDDKLECFGYYE

-1292 NLSILV
+1292 NLSLLV

-1349 KLLKLSSSP
+1349 KLLQLSSSP
-1358 TAGIFTSELVA
+1358 TAGIFTSELVS
-1369 MKGGFIVEKTVLNHQ
+1369 MKGGFVVEKTVLNHG

-1405 YSVRQNKVEI
+1405 YSVRQNQVEV
-1415 KRMNPKTQT
+1415 KRMNLETHK
-1424 EETEIKLEDAKE
+1424 EETEIKMEDSKE

-1444 DIIESVYNKKKYI
+1444 NIIESVYNKKKYI
-1457 LYKTDNPNKLEK
+1457 LQKIDNPDKQEK

-1498 KSPKVTQKDYVKV
+1498 KSPQVTQKDYVKV